1 MSDRIK
7 TLYGQLVRNGYDL
20 GGYEKFNAA
29 MHDSNRRR
37 SLYNQLVANR
47 ADLGGYEKF
56 SSVVE
61 TAPRTTPSA
70 PQKKRDVVADTINML
85 RTPSSQYT
93 RPQPSKAA
101 GTFEMPSKYDIYHN
115 MPDAIKRHQ
124 TPTPLKPEAV
134 MPSVPS
140 NAAESVWAAADK
152 AAGAEVR
159 KKVDE
164 GWSWRK
170 IMQALS
176 SGASVT
182 GGLGD
187 DNAQALETTS
197 VAHLKTHDLQKLS
210 DQAWAALGSKQQ
222 QSIINDSY
230 IYLKEQ
236 YPDADDK
243 ALVDA
248 ARKMARAKSDEQMY
262 NLAVEKNMP
271 KSVGEFFLRKA
282 AAASSFGSL
291 SKGYASMMAGTRGDM
306 EAEDTALQKYGAKH
320 KVADIA
326 GSVAGF
332 AVDPLTYASGAVGGA
347 ATKVTLWAGGKV
359 LSEAAARKMSQTL
372 GGKLLLGAVSGAAN
386 FGTFEAGGEAIN
398 QYKWGGTLD
407 VDPETGR
414 YVVGDFSLG
423 KVASQMR
430 HGLTMGGLMGAFG
443 TWLGNVSTKAAQ
455 ATTSTLGKLGVR
467 AGELGVGLVGEGTIF
482 ATPEFISTYGD
493 YNDVIKSVS
502 DKNSPNYIADDKER
516 SKYIAELKAQRG
528 ERMMDIWQDNLAMI
542 AGFKA
547 QHAIKSAG
555 RTISELAASRRGKV
569 GFVERMGRMLDGH
582 PSLALSKE
590 EQTELD
596 KHGYGDLTQMV
607 KEYKAY
613 AQKDGDLPYNKI
625 TQLLNDKNVSEA
637 ARAKMYYYVTGHSLP
652 MSAVIASNV
661 IDNGDKT
668 YTVQSLGDNGV
679 ITSRTYGSRKRADY
693 EKARIDRQAEL
704 NGVAMAEQMFDNMDK
719 AERLKAVCTRLAQDK
734 GVSPETLLWLTR
746 KDPKQM
752 TAAEKRW
759 IKEIEDAA
767 NEDAPQGE
775 NATVRHIKGVILDE
789 YGVDVDKALRKAAD
803 SRTDAEKTAI
813 SAYNDELAQA
823 VAERKNA
830 ISQGETTDAYRRG
843 YEADTQG
850 MRDAYVA
857 QMYEPS
863 EDNAETLRGVES
875 QITESAKYQAA
886 LERDELTQ
894 MTHKDGS
901 IHLATLKDKDK
912 DGNGKQV
919 YIVDGDIVMKE
930 DGSGIDADASSKSVI
945 IYDPATGEKKMVSP
959 TAVDGIESLGEV
971 KTAEQREAEINAH
984 MQDTIQRSKDW
995 LEGNV
1000 ANPVGMQIQ
1009 LGDGRIA
1016 TIEAMHEDGKSAIAT
1031 LPDGTQF
1038 LVPNDVL
1045 QRIVNNGQYA
1055 DYKARRDAEASKRE
1069 AEQSTESAPETA
1081 TEGGQPLPEEA
1092 SPKEEESREY
1102 AQGDVFDV
1110 VVDGQ
1115 KMHAEIVSPKDADG
1129 RFVVNVDDGESMRTL
1144 YVTPE
1149 ELAAMEYR
1157 EEPSPKAEE
1166 TRLATEESSDKAL
1179 ERGAQ
1184 PTEEHTPTALERIP
1198 RDEKGNAQFHDVDTE
1213 TAWDGLVEMSGNEET
1228 AHKVAEASLANAE
1241 RKLKAA
1247 KALKEKGE
1255 TPEELL
1261 RSIKENE
1268 AAVAEAQRVVDAWK
1282 AIVGEKTRRE
1292 EAAKAEAERI
1302 ATEKA
1307 EAERKAAEERERAE
1321 AEEEAR
1327 VEAERKTEEERIA
1340 KQKAEEKT
1348 EEAESDKEEAEKQM
1362 DDEEPKPV
1370 GSGVFGNIYNQ
1381 FKGKVKEAFDFL
1393 MKHKGGDLL
1402 GVFHR
1407 KDVGDIDLV
1416 WGDHGG
1422 GLAHIIRRHIIEQ
1435 NDFKNVD
1442 EIQKVIEDVIRNG
1455 LIVRENKDKINIE
1468 YNGYRVS
1475 IKKTI
1480 RDSKG
1485 SVVENKN
1492 WIVTAFDKSKPKHEK
1507 RNPSSSET
1515 LTTPSANQKADGVTL
1530 PSNEDSIDKGSEKA
1544 EKKQEKQSVFDK
1556 AKEIADKEEKKR
1568 KAEAEDD
1575 SALGQATRAVG
1586 KKKKVNLF
1594 KYTVSEKNSHP
1605 ALRGVHYANGYAYAS
1620 DGSILFKEKA
1630 DYPKEWEGTIRDK
1643 NGNLIDGI
1651 YPDTEKAIHRLV
1663 HILDKEVES
1672 LPSKEVL
1679 DFAIAASKKLKGEAI
1694 PVAIDGIFFNAVNLK
1709 KFLEAVASKG
1719 MDKVVY
1725 RHPMLYA
1732 TNGKDEIVMMPT
1744 VNTLEGVL
1752 DIADRMESAGLPK
1765 EQIDAWK
1772 AHIEAADK
1780 KMSFEDFQN
1789 AEKNAKRKGVRLT
1802 EAESPKRKA
1811 DERYQRGEGGVKPSK
1826 AEVAL
1831 RDAVIDRLRES
1842 GMDVIA
1848 DEAEGQR
1855 VLDEVNGRAKVQM
1868 GDAPETF
1875 AERQKQAVESHGVVM
1890 PGLNESYVEVVKDI
1904 PRHEYTGSIAE
1915 ATREAIDAAKRK
1927 YAGKELTY
1935 NNYGANF
1942 NYTISA
1948 NAIDIC
1954 LSPKHQNLSANKGI
1968 HLALAEHLDEVINKS
1983 VEVEEHPDYIK
1994 GKDGKRGEEVNPN
2007 AIMHRFYG
2015 VAVIDGTP
2023 CRVMT
2028 LMREDGRSEEA
2039 NGVHSYEVQK
2049 IEVLDNESP
2058 STSNGVGTQM
2068 KDLSAYPLAKLL
2080 KGVEKSYDKGKY
2092 LLDESKK
2099 RSVGLRE
2106 QRVDG
2111 ADGVRFFRTANGEAY
2126 GFTVGG
2132 RIYIDPRIATSETP
2146 VHEYAHL
2153 WAEALRNGNPKE
2165 WQNVVELMKG
2175 TNVWDE
2181 VKARYPELKS
2191 DDEIA
2196 DEVIATYSG
2205 RRGAERLREEQRKIA
2220 EGNGGV
2226 FEKAEAVNALER
2238 VKQALKKFWNGV
2250 ADFLHIHYKSAEE
2263 VADRVMKDLL
2273 EGVDPRKMGKTKDG
2287 GVRFSAKQKRALE
2300 TASLGNVPRSLTVVS
2315 SAAGANVLNNIENLA
2330 KEFEKSA
2337 TQPKTFIGDVAKALG
2352 ASRFGSGSEYA
2363 TFETKNGNIV
2373 TIRLANHN
2381 AHVSGFDHNDKDNG
2395 ISIVISPKPNEGI
2408 TNDGN
2413 AHITEF
2419 YYDSIKLRRAEGKPL
2434 AEIVRSIKQAL
2445 YSGEFKDTTGLAE
2458 RQEVNGEDVI
2468 RYQSSSENSDKT
2480 LAGVHN
2486 ITEEKLRKAL
2496 KLGGLANPSVAVID
2510 ISKNSHEGF
2519 GEISL
2524 ILPSEKVAKRTGKN
2538 AGTWQGDAWT
2548 PTYPQIER
2556 RMSNKGAEKASKDVL
2571 SVPSDMYSEVRIGLD
2586 RWLDSGEANSAMAY
2600 MFLHEKGV
2608 APEPKKIQP
2617 KFSDEAYNEL
2627 KSITAGNF
2635 NIYGISKADA
2645 QKVLAM
2651 YIDAYFDGD
2660 KDLYEDKTK
2669 AWLEKNRSIVDAG
2682 DKGGMR
2688 YAIAKENVKLYD
2700 EYGFNYR
2707 GVQTFVRDVEY
2718 DHRNT
2723 GVDMNATL
2731 NEVEDYIKTNSLTDE
2746 FNTWQEGKEKEYG
2759 IKEVIFDGFTPSG
2772 NRRYIP
2778 NTLENV
2784 SKIMKKQGRNG
2795 ATGAWAS
2802 FPNFAARLMPSYGT
2816 LEDIRSKK
2824 GLLTSDRE
2832 KIDDFREKW
2841 SKVFFELGMKC
2852 QPDATGTF
2860 DDYGF
2865 DRLSEAAMTSDPQA
2879 FLKQEY
2885 NVDFSDEDT
2894 KRLKKMVKA
2903 IKEEYPAMYFET
2915 KFERPVYLNEFAA
2928 VVVPNDLGTDVKKAL
2943 SDLGIAMYEYDASKE
2958 GDRSRA
2964 FDEAVK
2970 SSGKIRFQFIGEKG
2984 AAEADHAEE
2993 VFANENVE
3001 RSVREKGELT
3011 DAEVAEKERDIDHS
3025 VRSSKE
3031 MAEERLEIE
3040 RKAKSDGTWLKAPNG
3055 KRTNLNE
3062 RQWVDVRTKNF
3073 KEWFGDWENDPEN
3086 ASKIV
3091 DENGEPLMVF
3101 HYTPEDFTV
3110 FGEGKEIGA
3119 STFYNASDANYAATA
3134 AVGDWFTSKSDLPDY
3149 MGKPMRVFLNIKEPS
3164 DGRSLEVL
3172 ADEVGYEISSKDYE
3186 AFDEDRDNTA
3196 PIIEAGKNYQEKLR
3210 DRGYDGIFIADEE
3223 FGGTSYITFAPN
3235 QIKSAVENDGSYS
3248 PKENDIRRS
3257 VREKKE
3263 DEKTELTAEEREL
3276 RDNLVER
3283 MRKGGLDVVT
3293 DSEEM
3298 QRVIGTENER
3308 TRMTG
3313 AGSVREHRVY
3323 HGSGADFDVFD
3334 HSHMGEGE
3342 GAQAYGWGTYVTEV
3356 EGIGRTYAIQN
3367 TTKHNDA
3374 LRALQHDVDAISDQ
3388 LNRRRDDLKYD
3399 EEQLKRA
3406 NEWRAEAELD
3416 YELFKDEAE
3425 ELKEKYGE
3433 SSPEYRNHLFN
3444 DIYTDEMKRAQ
3455 SSVKSTEES
3464 IQYRKEKIAELE
3476 KALKDK
3482 QVEIDELPK
3491 EFPRHLYT
3499 VEIPDDNG
3507 SNYLDWDGHP
3517 TESLLKDV
3525 GSFLESNGFERVQ
3538 DNPVR
3543 YEKGESSVVLNPNA
3557 TGADLYAE
3565 LQKALGSDKKA
3576 SQALSELGCIGI
3588 KYPADNMRG
3597 GREDG
3602 AKDYVIFNE
3611 NDAKITDHT
3620 RFLRTADG
3628 EVYGLVKDGR
3638 IYLDPKVATAET
3650 AVHEYTHL
3658 WGDML
3663 RRKDSEQWS
3672 HTVKEL
3678 KNSVLW
3684 EEVKELYPELKT
3696 DDEIADEV
3704 LSTFSGRRG
3713 AERLREE
3720 ARRVAEGEGGV
3731 FTKAKAIETLER
3743 VKEAIA
3749 RFWEGVARMF
3759 GINRYRSVEELA
3771 DMAMKDLLDSK
3782 NPMKDES
3789 GMRKRGEVG
3798 DEGVKSL
3805 KGEEALTALD
3815 SIFGENEGSAIPP
3828 KISSFAKFKNLF
3840 KKPVRTFLGEL
3851 VQVKEEVWNKILR
3864 NNRQDITGTVLPTI
3878 ENADFA
3884 IRDTD
3889 GSTLYVKRFKGDGQ
3903 ERMYN
3908 VVVVNKHGE
3917 VEDYISSVHIKR
3929 DNNLRNKIKKGAEL
3943 FLPNAR
3949 TTDGTM
3955 SRNNSTPGAKVAN
3968 YSETAKPRYSRKPG
3982 ESIFDYASRVSE
3994 DVDRSVRERVSARD
4008 EYEKKVKSKGFQTKE
4023 ALQNSMLGLQ
4033 EFMLAIDHASGNKRY
4048 IEDIPD
4054 FENPI
4059 LGENRLSSV
4068 NKEEMHQVAKT
4079 QFKPLMSAVAKLSGK
4094 GKESGELYDYMFAKH
4109 GLERD
4114 AVMRQREAQKEFDKY
4129 QKANPKGTK
4138 TIGDFVASLEGK
4150 DYAGLTALTAED
4162 GRVKSIQSQID
4173 AIDEQMKA
4181 TDDQL
4186 LLRKL
4191 GGQKKR
4197 LKVDLLNA
4205 ARDAADDIRK
4215 AFESDPNHN
4224 LSDINELWSRVNE
4237 VNGNTLRKLYESGM
4251 LTKEAYN
4258 DISSMY
4264 TNYIPMRGFD
4274 QTTSADAYAYLTH
4287 GDSAFNAPI
4296 KTAKGRSSKADNPIA
4311 YMQAMAESAIMQGN
4325 RNVLVKQ
4332 KMLNFVRNHP
4342 SDLASVSDVWL
4353 QYDSVADEW
4362 KPVFPDNID
4371 ANDSASVVAQKM
4383 KAFEDKMEQR
4393 AENFPNL
4400 VIRSNE
4406 APDIPYKV
4414 VEKGQLNEHQ
4424 VLVKQNGKSY
4434 IITVNGS
4441 PRAAQAANGLT
4452 NPDTDLTGAIGKVF
4466 EGAEALNRQLSSLY
4480 TTLNPDFI
4488 GSNYVRDALY
4498 SNTMV
4503 YVKEGAKY
4511 GGSFNL
4517 NFAKYN
4523 PAEMANLYARYNK
4536 GSLDTS
4542 NETHKLFLEFMQNG
4556 GETGFVNLKQ
4566 IEKRKS
4572 EIAKA
4577 IKRDG
4582 EISAAQIWGGL
4593 NDAIDFANRAV
4604 ENSARFA
4611 AYVTSR
4617 KSGRS
4622 VGRSVYDAK
4631 EISVNFNR
4639 KGSGSKFMGAE
4650 GQTKAGNAAAFVSG
4664 AGRGLY
4670 IFWNAG
4676 LQGLTNF
4683 SRQIGRHPGRALTLA
4698 SLLFGFG
4705 ALMSYLGNRDDDD
4718 ENNYF
4723 NLPKYIRR
4731 SNVCYK
4737 IGDLFVTIPLP
4748 VEYRSFYGLGELAS
4762 STLAGKEDGTTKD
4775 IAKEA
4780 VSQVSQLFPIDFAEG
4795 GGGLHA
4801 LIPSAVKP
4809 IVEAETNTAWTGL
4822 PIYKDNDFNKNMPEY
4837 TKVYKTAN
4845 GYLVEIARALNDAT
4859 GGNKYKKGFIDINPA
4874 KMEYVLKGMLGGA
4887 FSFPDKLVKTTETI
4901 MGDREFDWRN
4911 TPFANRFV
4919 KNADERTEYKSL
4931 NEQYFKLKDEMDVV
4945 KQQLKGFEKEA
4956 DAGNEKYEKALL
4968 QLEDSKDYERLELF
4982 KDYEKELKGLNDELK
4997 ELRMSPDYDKAEE
5010 KELQKEIAELQ
5021 RQLIDEMREIKK

>member
-1 MSDRIK
+1 MCI
-7 TLYGQLVRNGYDL
+7 LQCLGYC
-20 GGYEKFNAA
+20 
-29 MHDSNRRR
+29 
-37 SLYNQLVANR
+37 
-47 ADLGGYEKF
+47 
-56 SSVVE
+56 
-61 TAPRTTPSA
+61 
-70 PQKKRDVVADTINML
+70 
-85 RTPSSQYT
+85 
-93 RPQPSKAA
+93 
-101 GTFEMPSKYDIYHN
+101 
-115 MPDAIKRHQ
+115 
-124 TPTPLKPEAV
+124 
-134 MPSVPS
+134 
-140 NAAESVWAAADK
+140 
-152 AAGAEVR
+152 
-159 KKVDE
+159 
-164 GWSWRK
+164 
-170 IMQALS
+170 
-176 SGASVT
+176 
-182 GGLGD
+182 
-187 DNAQALETTS
+187 
-197 VAHLKTHDLQKLS
+197 
-210 DQAWAALGSKQQ
+210 
-222 QSIINDSY
+222 
-230 IYLKEQ
+230 
-236 YPDADDK
+236 
-243 ALVDA
+243 
-248 ARKMARAKSDEQMY
+248 
-262 NLAVEKNMP
+262 P
-271 KSVGEFFLRKA
+271 KS
-282 AAASSFGSL
+282 
-291 SKGYASMMAGTRGDM
+291 
-306 EAEDTALQKYGAKH
+306 
-320 KVADIA
+320 
-326 GSVAGF
+326 
-332 AVDPLTYASGAVGGA
+332 
-347 ATKVTLWAGGKV
+347 
-359 LSEAAARKMSQTL
+359 
-372 GGKLLLGAVSGAAN
+372 
-386 FGTFEAGGEAIN
+386 
-398 QYKWGGTLD
+398 
-407 VDPETGR
+407 
-414 YVVGDFSLG
+414 YVRV
-423 KVASQMR
+423 
-430 HGLTMGGLMGAFG
+430 
-443 TWLGNVSTKAAQ
+443 
-455 ATTSTLGKLGVR
+455 
-467 AGELGVGLVGEGTIF
+467 
-482 ATPEFISTYGD
+482 
-493 YNDVIKSVS
+493 
-502 DKNSPNYIADDKER
+502 
-516 SKYIAELKAQRG
+516 
-528 ERMMDIWQDNLAMI
+528 
-542 AGFKA
+542 
-547 QHAIKSAG
+547 
-555 RTISELAASRRGKV
+555 
-569 GFVERMGRMLDGH
+569 
-582 PSLALSKE
+582 
-590 EQTELD
+590 
-596 KHGYGDLTQMV
+596 LTQS
-607 KEYKAY
+607 
-613 AQKDGDLPYNKI
+613 DTLTI
-625 TQLLNDKNVSEA
+625 
-637 ARAKMYYYVTGHSLP
+637 AR
-652 MSAVIASNV
+652 
-661 IDNGDKT
+661 
-668 YTVQSLGDNGV
+668 
-679 ITSRTYGSRKRADY
+679 
-693 EKARIDRQAEL
+693 E
-704 NGVAMAEQMFDNMDK
+704 
-719 AERLKAVCTRLAQDK
+719 
-734 GVSPETLLWLTR
+734 
-746 KDPKQM
+746 
-752 TAAEKRW
+752 
-759 IKEIEDAA
+759 
-767 NEDAPQGE
+767 
-775 NATVRHIKGVILDE
+775 
-789 YGVDVDKALRKAAD
+789 
-803 SRTDAEKTAI
+803 
-813 SAYNDELAQA
+813 
-823 VAERKNA
+823 
-830 ISQGETTDAYRRG
+830 
-843 YEADTQG
+843 
-850 MRDAYVA
+850 
-857 QMYEPS
+857 
-863 EDNAETLRGVES
+863 
-875 QITESAKYQAA
+875 
-886 LERDELTQ
+886 
-894 MTHKDGS
+894 
-901 IHLATLKDKDK
+901 
-912 DGNGKQV
+912 
-919 YIVDGDIVMKE
+919 
-930 DGSGIDADASSKSVI
+930 
-945 IYDPATGEKKMVSP
+945 
-959 TAVDGIESLGEV
+959 
-971 KTAEQREAEINAH
+971 
-984 MQDTIQRSKDW
+984 
-995 LEGNV
+995 
-1000 ANPVGMQIQ
+1000 
-1009 LGDGRIA
+1009 
-1016 TIEAMHEDGKSAIAT
+1016 
-1031 LPDGTQF
+1031 
-1038 LVPNDVL
+1038 
-1045 QRIVNNGQYA
+1045 
-1055 DYKARRDAEASKRE
+1055 
-1069 AEQSTESAPETA
+1069 
-1081 TEGGQPLPEEA
+1081 
-1092 SPKEEESREY
+1092 
-1102 AQGDVFDV
+1102 
-1110 VVDGQ
+1110 
-1115 KMHAEIVSPKDADG
+1115 
-1129 RFVVNVDDGESMRTL
+1129 
-1144 YVTPE
+1144 
-1149 ELAAMEYR
+1149 
-1157 EEPSPKAEE
+1157 
-1166 TRLATEESSDKAL
+1166 
-1179 ERGAQ
+1179 
-1184 PTEEHTPTALERIP
+1184 
-1198 RDEKGNAQFHDVDTE
+1198 
-1213 TAWDGLVEMSGNEET
+1213 
-1228 AHKVAEASLANAE
+1228 
-1241 RKLKAA
+1241 KAA

-1292 EAAKAEAERI
+1292 EATKAEAERI

-1327 VEAERKTEEERIA
+1327 VEAERKAEEERIA

-1416 WGDHGG
+1416 WGDENG
-1422 GLAHIIRRHIIEQ
+1422 GLAHILNKHVGEGKS
-1435 NDFKNVD
+1435 FANVD
-1442 EIQKVIEDVIRNG
+1442 EAMSHIQNIIETGKNDFEDGDKIVFRKGSELVTVRKNFREGGKKIADKNWVLTAYDKEAADNGNRVTTKVIEG
-1455 LIVRENKDKINIE
+1455 KA
-1468 YNGYRVS
+1468 
-1475 IKKTI
+1475 TPH
-1480 RDSKG
+1480 
-1485 SVVENKN
+1485 
-1492 WIVTAFDKSKPKHEK
+1492 TA
-1507 RNPSSSET
+1507 
-1515 LTTPSANQKADGVTL
+1515 
-1530 PSNEDSIDKGSEKA
+1530 SIDKGSEKP

-1594 KYTVSEKNSHP
+1594 KYTASEKNSYP
-1605 ALRGVHYANGYAYAS
+1605 TLRGVHYANGYAYAS

-1744 VNTLEGVL
+1744 VNTLEGTL
-1752 DIADRMESAGLPK
+1752 DIADKMERAGLPK

-2175 TNVWDE
+2175 TKVWDE

-2928 VVVPNDLGTDVKKAL
+2928 VVVPNDLGADVKKAL

-3001 RSVREKGELT
+3001 RSVRE
-3011 DAEVAEKERDIDHS
+3011 S
-3025 VRSSKE
+3025 RS
-3031 MAEERLEIE
+3031 
-3040 RKAKSDGTWLKAPNG
+3040 
-3055 KRTNLNE
+3055 
-3062 RQWVDVRTKNF
+3062 
-3073 KEWFGDWENDPEN
+3073 
-3086 ASKIV
+3086 
-3091 DENGEPLMVF
+3091 
-3101 HYTPEDFTV
+3101 
-3110 FGEGKEIGA
+3110 
-3119 STFYNASDANYAATA
+3119 
-3134 AVGDWFTSKSDLPDY
+3134 
-3149 MGKPMRVFLNIKEPS
+3149 
-3164 DGRSLEVL
+3164 
-3172 ADEVGYEISSKDYE
+3172 
-3186 AFDEDRDNTA
+3186 
-3196 PIIEAGKNYQEKLR
+3196 
-3210 DRGYDGIFIADEE
+3210 
-3223 FGGTSYITFAPN
+3223 
-3235 QIKSAVENDGSYS
+3235 
-3248 PKENDIRRS
+3248 
-3257 VREKKE
+3257 
-3263 DEKTELTAEEREL
+3263 EKTELTAEEREL

-3298 QRVIGTENER
+3298 QRVIDTENER
-3308 TRMTG
+3308 TRMMG

-3323 HGSGADFDVFD
+3323 HGSGADFDAFD

-3367 TTKHNDA
+3367 TTTHNDA

-3388 LNRRRDDLKYD
+3388 LNRHRDDLKYD

-3416 YELFKDEAE
+3416 YELFRDEAE

-3433 SSPEYRNHLFN
+3433 SSPKYRNHLFN

-3455 SSVKSTEES
+3455 RSVKSTEES

-3482 QVEIDELPK
+3482 QAEIDELPK
-3491 EFPRHLYT
+3491 EFPHHLYT

-3507 SNYLDWDGHP
+3507 SNYLDWNGHP
-3517 TESLLKDV
+3517 AESLLKGV

-3538 DNPVR
+3538 DSPVR
-3543 YEKGESSVVLNPNA
+3543 YEKGESTVVLNPNA

-3565 LQKALGSDKKA
+3565 LREALGSDKKA
-3576 SQALSELGCIGI
+3576 SQALAELGYTGI

-3597 GREDG
+3597 GRKDG
-3602 AKDYVIFNE
+3602 AKNYVIFNE

-3620 RFLRTADG
+3620 RFLRTAGG

-3638 IYLDPKVATAET
+3638 IYLDPKVATSET

-3678 KNSVLW
+3678 KNSALW

-3720 ARRVAEGEGGV
+3720 ARRVADGEGGV

-3771 DMAMKDLLDSK
+3771 DMAMRDLLDSK

-3805 KGEEALTALD
+3805 KGEEAMVALD
-3815 SIFGENEGSAIPP
+3815 NIFEDKKTENMPQ
-3828 KISSFAKFKNLF
+3828 KVSSLVKFMELF
-3840 KKPVRTFLGEL
+3840 RKPVRTFLGE
-3851 VQVKEEVWNKILR
+3851 VVNVKEEVYNKIIR
-3864 NNRQDITGTVLPTI
+3864 EKRTSISGAVLPTL

-3889 GSTLYVKRFKGDGQ
+3889 GSTLYIKRFKSENNDNV
-3903 ERMYN
+3903 YN
-3908 VVVVNKHGE
+3908 IAVVNKYGE
-3917 VEDYISSVHIKR
+3917 VEDYVSSVHIKS
-3929 DNNLRNKIKKGAEL
+3929 DNNLRNKITKGAEL
-3943 FLPNAR
+3943 LLPQER
-3949 TTDGTM
+3949 ITDGILP
-3955 SRNNSTPGAKVAN
+3955 RNNPTPTAN
-3968 YSETAKPRYSRKPG
+3968 VTNISEPSKPRFSRKPG

-4008 EYEKKVKSKGFQTKE
+4008 KYEKKVKSKGFQTKE

-4033 EFMLAIDHASGNKRY
+4033 EFMYAIDHASGNKRY

-4079 QFKPLMSAVAKLSGK
+4079 QFKPLMSAVAKLSGN

-4215 AFESDPNHN
+4215 AFESDPSHDR
-4224 LSDINELWSRVNE
+4224 SDINELWTRINE
-4237 VNGNTLRKLYESGM
+4237 VNGSTLRKLYESGL

-4362 KPVFPDNID
+4362 KPFYAFGRESKGVKRQERGDIF
-4371 ANDSASVVAQKM
+4371 VEYQRCKM
-4383 KAFEDKMEQR
+4383 HGTYSFWGNQ
-4393 AENFPNL
+4393 PNSSDL
-4400 VIRSNE
+4400 I
-4406 APDIPYKV
+4406 
-4414 VEKGQLNEHQ
+4414 
-4424 VLVKQNGKSY
+4424 
-4434 IITVNGS
+4434 
-4441 PRAAQAANGLT
+4441 PRAII
-4452 NPDTDLTGAIGKVF
+4452 IGK
-4466 EGAEALNRQLSSLY
+4466 A
-4480 TTLNPDFI
+4480 
-4488 GSNYVRDALY
+4488 
-4498 SNTMV
+4498 
-4503 YVKEGAKY
+4503 
-4511 GGSFNL
+4511 
-4517 NFAKYN
+4517 
-4523 PAEMANLYARYNK
+4523 
-4536 GSLDTS
+4536 
-4542 NETHKLFLEFMQNG
+4542 
-4556 GETGFVNLKQ
+4556 
-4566 IEKRKS
+4566 
-4572 EIAKA
+4572 
-4577 IKRDG
+4577 
-4582 EISAAQIWGGL
+4582 
-4593 NDAIDFANRAV
+4593 
-4604 ENSARFA
+4604 
-4611 AYVTSR
+4611 
-4617 KSGRS
+4617 
-4622 VGRSVYDAK
+4622 
-4631 EISVNFNR
+4631 
-4639 KGSGSKFMGAE
+4639 
-4650 GQTKAGNAAAFVSG
+4650 
-4664 AGRGLY
+4664 
-4670 IFWNAG
+4670 
-4676 LQGLTNF
+4676 
-4683 SRQIGRHPGRALTLA
+4683 
-4698 SLLFGFG
+4698 
-4705 ALMSYLGNRDDDD
+4705 
-4718 ENNYF
+4718 
-4723 NLPKYIRR
+4723 
-4731 SNVCYK
+4731 
-4737 IGDLFVTIPLP
+4737 TI
-4748 VEYRSFYGLGELAS
+4748 
-4762 STLAGKEDGTTKD
+4762 
-4775 IAKEA
+4775 
-4780 VSQVSQLFPIDFAEG
+4780 
-4795 GGGLHA
+4795 
-4801 LIPSAVKP
+4801 
-4809 IVEAETNTAWTGL
+4809 
-4822 PIYKDNDFNKNMPEY
+4822 
-4837 TKVYKTAN
+4837 
-4845 GYLVEIARALNDAT
+4845 
-4859 GGNKYKKGFIDINPA
+4859 
-4874 KMEYVLKGMLGGA
+4874 
-4887 FSFPDKLVKTTETI
+4887 
-4901 MGDREFDWRN
+4901 
-4911 TPFANRFV
+4911 
-4919 KNADERTEYKSL
+4919 
-4931 NEQYFKLKDEMDVV
+4931 
-4945 KQQLKGFEKEA
+4945 
-4956 DAGNEKYEKALL
+4956 
-4968 QLEDSKDYERLELF
+4968 
-4982 KDYEKELKGLNDELK
+4982 
-4997 ELRMSPDYDKAEE
+4997 
-5010 KELQKEIAELQ
+5010 
-5021 RQLIDEMREIKK
+5021 

>member
-1 MSDRIK
+1 MVDLNKIYNALREKGVVTKSYEEFANAMADGNKRKNVYNALAQQGLITKSYKQFSD
-7 TLYGQLVRNGYDL
+7 
-20 GGYEKFNAA
+20 A
-29 MHDSNRRR
+29 
-37 SLYNQLVANR
+37 VAPSPTPHTTR
-47 ADLGGYEKF
+47 
-56 SSVVE
+56 
-61 TAPRTTPSA
+61 TQTTTP
-70 PQKKRDVVADTINML
+70 KKRDVVADTINML

-93 RPQPSKAA
+93 RPQQTQQTAPKKKWSN
-101 GTFEMPSKYDIYHN
+101 EVDVYSS
-115 MPDAIKRHQ
+115 MPDVVKQYAP
-124 TPTPLKPEAV
+124 TPTPLKTDS
-134 MPSVPS
+134 SVS
-140 NAAESVWAAADK
+140 MRSAATSTWNAADRAAREEYDRLHPKKEESFWERAARLMTDAEMGMGNENMEK
-152 AAGAEVR
+152 AT
-159 KKVDE
+159 DM
-164 GWSWRK
+164 
-170 IMQALS
+170 I
-176 SGASVT
+176 AS
-182 GGLGD
+182 
-187 DNAQALETTS
+187 
-197 VAHLKTHDLQKLS
+197 HYKTHDLQKLS
-210 DQAWAALGSKQQ
+210 DQAWNALGATQQ
-222 QSIINDSY
+222 KNITDEAY
-230 IYLKEQ
+230 DELKRQ
-236 YPDADDK
+236 YPQATEK
-243 ALVDA
+243 ELREA
-248 ARKMARAKSDEQMY
+248 AAKVARAKSDETMY
-262 NLAVEKNMP
+262 NLAVQKNMP
-271 KSVGEFFLRKA
+271 DNAISFFARKMAEGNSV
-282 AAASSFGSL
+282 ASLFTGL
-291 SKGYASMMAGTRGDM
+291 ARQKAGTVGDLVAET
-306 EAEDTALQKYGAKH
+306 EANERYGKKH
-320 KVADIA
+320 KVAGIA
-326 GSVAGF
+326 GSVVGMAS
-332 AVDPLTYASGAVGGA
+332 DPLTYAAGGVGGA
-347 ATKVTLWAGGKV
+347 ATKGALWAGGKV

-386 FGTFEAGGEAIN
+386 FGTFETGGEAIN

-430 HGLTMGGLMGAFG
+430 HGLTMGGLTGAFG

-679 ITSRTYGSRKRADY
+679 ITSRTYGSLKRADY

-775 NATVRHIKGVILDE
+775 NATVRHIKGIILDE

-813 SAYNDELAQA
+813 SAYNNELAQA

-875 QITESAKYQAA
+875 QITEGAKYQAA

-901 IHLATLKDKDK
+901 IHLATLKEKDK

-971 KTAEQREAEINAH
+971 KTAEQREAEINAR
-984 MQDTIQRSKDW
+984 MQDTIQRGKDW

-1055 DYKARRDAEASKRE
+1055 DYKARRDAEASNRE
-1069 AEQSTESAPETA
+1069 AEQGTESAPETV

-1092 SPKEEESREY
+1092 STKEEESREY

-1157 EEPSPKAEE
+1157 EEPSTKAEE
-1166 TRLATEESSDKAL
+1166 TRIATEGSSEKAL
-1179 ERGAQ
+1179 ERGEQ

-1241 RKLKAA
+1241 KRLKAA

-1282 AIVGEKTRRE
+1282 AIVGEKARRE
-1292 EAAKAEAERI
+1292 EAA
-1302 ATEKA
+1302 KA

-1321 AEEEAR
+1321 AEEKRIAEEKA
-1327 VEAERKTEEERIA
+1327 EAERKAQEERERAEEERDRIEA
-1340 KQKAEEKT
+1340 ELDAQKADEEARLEAERKAEE
-1348 EEAESDKEEAEKQM
+1348 EAVEKDAELKEDKK
-1362 DDEEPKPV
+1362 KPQLKDV
-1370 GSGVFGNIYNQ
+1370 VKAIYE
-1381 FKGKVKEAFDFL
+1381 KGKSAASRLYKMAFFDVAKTPDFMKKLGLTGDRFTIKYGVLSRHAGKDDSHSLTEKLWEELPDALQKPFAITRFGGKDKGYRLYTTMKNENGETIVVGVDVKNVGRDMEVNAISTIF
-1393 MKHKGGDLL
+1393 GRRGDAKKTQKEDVLYTAENITPEQRSLL
-1402 GVFHR
+1402 GQPNS
-1407 KDVGDIDLV
+1407 DQYTG
-1416 WGDHGG
+1416 
-1422 GLAHIIRRHIIEQ
+1422 
-1435 NDFKNVD
+1435 
-1442 EIQKVIEDVIRNG
+1442 
-1455 LIVRENKDKINIE
+1455 VRERN
-1468 YNGYRVS
+1468 VS
-1475 IKKTI
+1475 T
-1480 RDSKG
+1480 
-1485 SVVENKN
+1485 
-1492 WIVTAFDKSKPKHEK
+1492 
-1507 RNPSSSET
+1507 
-1515 LTTPSANQKADGVTL
+1515 
-1530 PSNEDSIDKGSEKA
+1530 DKGSEKP

-1568 KAEAEDD
+1568 KAEAEDN
-1575 SALGQATRAVG
+1575 SVLGQATRAVG

-1594 KYTVSEKNSHP
+1594 KYTASKIISYP

-1620 DGSILFKEKA
+1620 DGYILFKEKA
-1630 DYPKEWEGTIRDK
+1630 DYPKEWEGTTRDK
-1643 NGNLIDGI
+1643 DGNLIDGK

-1663 HILDKEVES
+1663 HIPDKEVES

-1679 DFAIAASKKLKGEAI
+1679 DFAIAASKKLKGVAI
-1694 PVAIDGIFFNAVNLK
+1694 PVAVDGIFFNAVNLK
-1709 KFLEAVASKG
+1709 RFLEAVASKG

-1744 VNTLEGVL
+1744 VNTLEGAL

-1780 KMSFEDFQN
+1780 KKSFDDFKK
-1789 AEKNAKRKGVRLT
+1789 AVENAKKEGVRPT
-1802 EAESPKRKA
+1802 EAEKPKEQPLTEVERKDAEEVAGALGYRVEWVDTMEENGTIDADKKVIRIAKDAENPLVQVLGHEVAHGVRRMIGGKFRALQKAAKEVVGEKEWNERIGKKRGLNAYAEGKLAEEVTCDIVGEALNDKDALKRLAESLRGERGILARLRDAVVRMVEYFKNRGDKEGVRRMKAADKLLAEFEGALKEDVASGQANTEGVDRSVRESGDEPENKRRKDFAERFGVDESYVSDYANGMAQKNTGKAARARRSMERQIYLADAGKTSKLSDIAKSLKSFKAALKEAFGDLDALIDEYRNLFEEERNMMEAARKKAEEEAAARKRHLDELSLLTDGQIDSRYAEALEKGDETEAREMLDEVARRKGYGDENNEYRMQHRAPSNPGYESDEARRNDIENGPDVNLEDIALGYNRQPDDYFTNPRGYGNDTPHGRESTDAVANALSSIRQGGRDVTVKVYRAVPTTMKEGKLRNGDWVSLSRRYAEMHGNHALNGKYRIMEDEVPAKDIWWDGNDVNEFGYDNGEDYKYKNVKNNRKSDDLVTRDDKGNVIPPSKRFNQRKA
-1811 DERYQRGEGGVKPSK
+1811 DERYSR
-1826 AEVAL
+1826 
-1831 RDAVIDRLRES
+1831 RES
-1842 GMDVIA
+1842 
-1848 DEAEGQR
+1848 
-1855 VLDEVNGRAKVQM
+1855 K
-1868 GDAPETF
+1868 
-1875 AERQKQAVESHGVVM
+1875 
-1890 PGLNESYVEVVKDI
+1890 
-1904 PRHEYTGSIAE
+1904 
-1915 ATREAIDAAKRK
+1915 
-1927 YAGKELTY
+1927 
-1935 NNYGANF
+1935 
-1942 NYTISA
+1942 
-1948 NAIDIC
+1948 
-1954 LSPKHQNLSANKGI
+1954 
-1968 HLALAEHLDEVINKS
+1968 
-1983 VEVEEHPDYIK
+1983 
-1994 GKDGKRGEEVNPN
+1994 
-2007 AIMHRFYG
+2007 
-2015 VAVIDGTP
+2015 
-2023 CRVMT
+2023 
-2028 LMREDGRSEEA
+2028 
-2039 NGVHSYEVQK
+2039 
-2049 IEVLDNESP
+2049 
-2058 STSNGVGTQM
+2058 
-2068 KDLSAYPLAKLL
+2068 
-2080 KGVEKSYDKGKY
+2080 
-2092 LLDESKK
+2092 
-2099 RSVGLRE
+2099 
-2106 QRVDG
+2106 
-2111 ADGVRFFRTANGEAY
+2111 
-2126 GFTVGG
+2126 
-2132 RIYIDPRIATSETP
+2132 
-2146 VHEYAHL
+2146 
-2153 WAEALRNGNPKE
+2153 
-2165 WQNVVELMKG
+2165 
-2175 TNVWDE
+2175 
-2181 VKARYPELKS
+2181 
-2191 DDEIA
+2191 
-2196 DEVIATYSG
+2196 
-2205 RRGAERLREEQRKIA
+2205 
-2220 EGNGGV
+2220 
-2226 FEKAEAVNALER
+2226 
-2238 VKQALKKFWNGV
+2238 
-2250 ADFLHIHYKSAEE
+2250 
-2263 VADRVMKDLL
+2263 
-2273 EGVDPRKMGKTKDG
+2273 
-2287 GVRFSAKQKRALE
+2287 
-2300 TASLGNVPRSLTVVS
+2300 
-2315 SAAGANVLNNIENLA
+2315 
-2330 KEFEKSA
+2330 
-2337 TQPKTFIGDVAKALG
+2337 
-2352 ASRFGSGSEYA
+2352 
-2363 TFETKNGNIV
+2363 
-2373 TIRLANHN
+2373 
-2381 AHVSGFDHNDKDNG
+2381 
-2395 ISIVISPKPNEGI
+2395 
-2408 TNDGN
+2408 
-2413 AHITEF
+2413 
-2419 YYDSIKLRRAEGKPL
+2419 
-2434 AEIVRSIKQAL
+2434 
-2445 YSGEFKDTTGLAE
+2445 
-2458 RQEVNGEDVI
+2458 
-2468 RYQSSSENSDKT
+2468 
-2480 LAGVHN
+2480 
-2486 ITEEKLRKAL
+2486 
-2496 KLGGLANPSVAVID
+2496 
-2510 ISKNSHEGF
+2510 
-2519 GEISL
+2519 
-2524 ILPSEKVAKRTGKN
+2524 
-2538 AGTWQGDAWT
+2538 
-2548 PTYPQIER
+2548 
-2556 RMSNKGAEKASKDVL
+2556 
-2571 SVPSDMYSEVRIGLD
+2571 
-2586 RWLDSGEANSAMAY
+2586 
-2600 MFLHEKGV
+2600 
-2608 APEPKKIQP
+2608 
-2617 KFSDEAYNEL
+2617 
-2627 KSITAGNF
+2627 
-2635 NIYGISKADA
+2635 
-2645 QKVLAM
+2645 
-2651 YIDAYFDGD
+2651 
-2660 KDLYEDKTK
+2660 
-2669 AWLEKNRSIVDAG
+2669 
-2682 DKGGMR
+2682 
-2688 YAIAKENVKLYD
+2688 
-2700 EYGFNYR
+2700 
-2707 GVQTFVRDVEY
+2707 
-2718 DHRNT
+2718 
-2723 GVDMNATL
+2723 
-2731 NEVEDYIKTNSLTDE
+2731 
-2746 FNTWQEGKEKEYG
+2746 
-2759 IKEVIFDGFTPSG
+2759 
-2772 NRRYIP
+2772 
-2778 NTLENV
+2778 
-2784 SKIMKKQGRNG
+2784 
-2795 ATGAWAS
+2795 
-2802 FPNFAARLMPSYGT
+2802 
-2816 LEDIRSKK
+2816 
-2824 GLLTSDRE
+2824 
-2832 KIDDFREKW
+2832 
-2841 SKVFFELGMKC
+2841 
-2852 QPDATGTF
+2852 
-2860 DDYGF
+2860 
-2865 DRLSEAAMTSDPQA
+2865 
-2879 FLKQEY
+2879 
-2885 NVDFSDEDT
+2885 
-2894 KRLKKMVKA
+2894 
-2903 IKEEYPAMYFET
+2903 
-2915 KFERPVYLNEFAA
+2915 
-2928 VVVPNDLGTDVKKAL
+2928 
-2943 SDLGIAMYEYDASKE
+2943 
-2958 GDRSRA
+2958 
-2964 FDEAVK
+2964 
-2970 SSGKIRFQFIGEKG
+2970 
-2984 AAEADHAEE
+2984 
-2993 VFANENVE
+2993 
-3001 RSVREKGELT
+3001 
-3011 DAEVAEKERDIDHS
+3011 
-3025 VRSSKE
+3025 
-3031 MAEERLEIE
+3031 
-3040 RKAKSDGTWLKAPNG
+3040 
-3055 KRTNLNE
+3055 
-3062 RQWVDVRTKNF
+3062 
-3073 KEWFGDWENDPEN
+3073 
-3086 ASKIV
+3086 
-3091 DENGEPLMVF
+3091 
-3101 HYTPEDFTV
+3101 
-3110 FGEGKEIGA
+3110 
-3119 STFYNASDANYAATA
+3119 
-3134 AVGDWFTSKSDLPDY
+3134 
-3149 MGKPMRVFLNIKEPS
+3149 
-3164 DGRSLEVL
+3164 
-3172 ADEVGYEISSKDYE
+3172 
-3186 AFDEDRDNTA
+3186 
-3196 PIIEAGKNYQEKLR
+3196 
-3210 DRGYDGIFIADEE
+3210 
-3223 FGGTSYITFAPN
+3223 
-3235 QIKSAVENDGSYS
+3235 
-3248 PKENDIRRS
+3248 
-3257 VREKKE
+3257 
-3263 DEKTELTAEEREL
+3263 ELTAEEREL

-3298 QRVIGTENER
+3298 QRVIDTENER
-3308 TRMTG
+3308 TRNMFVGEKGATEADKAEEVSTRLDNLSVARRMEEAGKDAKAIKMATGWERGTDGKWRYETSDIKLKPFEEWMNKKNLKLGDIIDSDSGLFEMYPELKDFKVTRGKGKSTNAAIYTGLGKIEINFSKFKPYMSIPSNREKIDGILHRVINHEIQHAIQDSEGFAQGVSPNAFRPDAPIGKLREMEEADGRMVERYNAMSYTEKALGEGVRLKERILENRKEYNALASKYRFGMDGYTRAAGEVEARNTEKRIGMTEEERRASLASETEDVAREDQILLG
-3313 AGSVREHRVY
+3313 VDNADGEVNAGSVREHRVY
-3323 HGSGADFDVFD
+3323 HGSGADFDAFD

-3388 LNRRRDDLKYD
+3388 LNRQRDDLKYD

-3433 SSPEYRNHLFN
+3433 SSPKYRNHLFN

-3482 QVEIDELPK
+3482 QAEIDELPK

-3507 SNYLDWDGHP
+3507 SNYLDWNS
-3517 TESLLKDV
+3517 SLSKEQKD
-3525 GSFLESNGFERVQ
+3525 
-3538 DNPVR
+3538 
-3543 YEKGESSVVLNPNA
+3543 
-3557 TGADLYAE
+3557 TIT
-3565 LQKALGSDKKA
+3565 KALKRLKVDLTYYESRGFSLDDTFADIYYFLTIALRHTRKWEDVNAIRA
-3576 SQALSELGCIGI
+3576 SSKFLYSLGFTGI

-3602 AKDYVIFNE
+3602 AKNYVIFNE

-3638 IYLDPKVATAET
+3638 IYLDPKVATSET

-3720 ARRVAEGEGGV
+3720 ARRVADGEGGV

-3759 GINRYRSVEELA
+3759 GINRYRSAEELA
-3771 DMAMKDLLDSK
+3771 DMAMRDLLDSK

-4033 EFMLAIDHASGNKRY
+4033 EFMSAIDHASGNKRY

-4186 LLRKL
+4186 LLSKL

-4342 SDLASVSDVWL
+4342 SDLASVGDVWL

-4362 KPVFPDNID
+4362 KPVFPDNIG
-4371 ANDSASVVAQKM
+4371 ANDSASVVAKKM
-4383 KAFEDKMEQR
+4383 EAFEDKMKQM
-4393 AENFPNL
+4393 AEKHPDL
-4400 VIRSNE
+4400 VQRSNE

-4452 NPDTDLTGAIGKVF
+4452 NPDTDFTGAVGKVL

-4480 TTLNPDFI
+4480 TTFKPDFI

-4542 NETHKLFLEFMQNG
+4542 NETHRLFLEFMQNG

-4582 EISAAQIWGGL
+4582 RISAARFWGGL
-4593 NDAIDFANRAV
+4593 NNAVDFANRAV

-4683 SRQIGRHPGRALTLA
+4683 SRQIGRHPGKALTLA
-4698 SLLFGFG
+4698 ALLFGFG
-4705 ALMSYLGNRDDDD
+4705 ALMSYLGSNDDDD

-4762 STLAGKEDGTTKD
+4762 SALAGKEGGTTKD

-4822 PIYKDNDFNKNMPEY
+4822 PIYKDNDFNKNMPEN
-4837 TKVYKTAN
+4837 TKVYKTTN
-4845 GYLVEIARALNDAT
+4845 GHLVEISRALNDAT

-4887 FSFPDKLVKTTETI
+4887 FSFPDELVKITEMI
-4901 MGDREFDWRN
+4901 MGDREFDWRYI
-4911 TPFANRFV
+4911 PIANRFV
-4919 KNADERTEYKSL
+4919 RSADERTEYKSL

>member
-1 MSDRIK
+1 MCILQCLGYCSK
-7 TLYGQLVRNGYDL
+7 SYVR
-20 GGYEKFNAA
+20 
-29 MHDSNRRR
+29 
-37 SLYNQLVANR
+37 V
-47 ADLGGYEKF
+47 
-56 SSVVE
+56 
-61 TAPRTTPSA
+61 
-70 PQKKRDVVADTINML
+70 
-85 RTPSSQYT
+85 
-93 RPQPSKAA
+93 
-101 GTFEMPSKYDIYHN
+101 
-115 MPDAIKRHQ
+115 
-124 TPTPLKPEAV
+124 
-134 MPSVPS
+134 
-140 NAAESVWAAADK
+140 
-152 AAGAEVR
+152 
-159 KKVDE
+159 
-164 GWSWRK
+164 
-170 IMQALS
+170 
-176 SGASVT
+176 
-182 GGLGD
+182 
-187 DNAQALETTS
+187 
-197 VAHLKTHDLQKLS
+197 
-210 DQAWAALGSKQQ
+210 
-222 QSIINDSY
+222 
-230 IYLKEQ
+230 
-236 YPDADDK
+236 
-243 ALVDA
+243 
-248 ARKMARAKSDEQMY
+248 
-262 NLAVEKNMP
+262 
-271 KSVGEFFLRKA
+271 
-282 AAASSFGSL
+282 
-291 SKGYASMMAGTRGDM
+291 
-306 EAEDTALQKYGAKH
+306 
-320 KVADIA
+320 
-326 GSVAGF
+326 
-332 AVDPLTYASGAVGGA
+332 
-347 ATKVTLWAGGKV
+347 
-359 LSEAAARKMSQTL
+359 
-372 GGKLLLGAVSGAAN
+372 
-386 FGTFEAGGEAIN
+386 
-398 QYKWGGTLD
+398 
-407 VDPETGR
+407 
-414 YVVGDFSLG
+414 
-423 KVASQMR
+423 
-430 HGLTMGGLMGAFG
+430 
-443 TWLGNVSTKAAQ
+443 
-455 ATTSTLGKLGVR
+455 
-467 AGELGVGLVGEGTIF
+467 
-482 ATPEFISTYGD
+482 
-493 YNDVIKSVS
+493 
-502 DKNSPNYIADDKER
+502 
-516 SKYIAELKAQRG
+516 
-528 ERMMDIWQDNLAMI
+528 
-542 AGFKA
+542 
-547 QHAIKSAG
+547 
-555 RTISELAASRRGKV
+555 
-569 GFVERMGRMLDGH
+569 
-582 PSLALSKE
+582 
-590 EQTELD
+590 
-596 KHGYGDLTQMV
+596 LTQSNT
-607 KEYKAY
+607 
-613 AQKDGDLPYNKI
+613 LTI
-625 TQLLNDKNVSEA
+625 
-637 ARAKMYYYVTGHSLP
+637 ARG
-652 MSAVIASNV
+652 
-661 IDNGDKT
+661 
-668 YTVQSLGDNGV
+668 
-679 ITSRTYGSRKRADY
+679 
-693 EKARIDRQAEL
+693 
-704 NGVAMAEQMFDNMDK
+704 
-719 AERLKAVCTRLAQDK
+719 
-734 GVSPETLLWLTR
+734 
-746 KDPKQM
+746 
-752 TAAEKRW
+752 
-759 IKEIEDAA
+759 
-767 NEDAPQGE
+767 
-775 NATVRHIKGVILDE
+775 
-789 YGVDVDKALRKAAD
+789 
-803 SRTDAEKTAI
+803 
-813 SAYNDELAQA
+813 
-823 VAERKNA
+823 
-830 ISQGETTDAYRRG
+830 
-843 YEADTQG
+843 
-850 MRDAYVA
+850 
-857 QMYEPS
+857 
-863 EDNAETLRGVES
+863 
-875 QITESAKYQAA
+875 
-886 LERDELTQ
+886 
-894 MTHKDGS
+894 
-901 IHLATLKDKDK
+901 
-912 DGNGKQV
+912 
-919 YIVDGDIVMKE
+919 
-930 DGSGIDADASSKSVI
+930 
-945 IYDPATGEKKMVSP
+945 
-959 TAVDGIESLGEV
+959 
-971 KTAEQREAEINAH
+971 
-984 MQDTIQRSKDW
+984 
-995 LEGNV
+995 
-1000 ANPVGMQIQ
+1000 
-1009 LGDGRIA
+1009 
-1016 TIEAMHEDGKSAIAT
+1016 
-1031 LPDGTQF
+1031 
-1038 LVPNDVL
+1038 
-1045 QRIVNNGQYA
+1045 
-1055 DYKARRDAEASKRE
+1055 
-1069 AEQSTESAPETA
+1069 
-1081 TEGGQPLPEEA
+1081 
-1092 SPKEEESREY
+1092 
-1102 AQGDVFDV
+1102 
-1110 VVDGQ
+1110 
-1115 KMHAEIVSPKDADG
+1115 
-1129 RFVVNVDDGESMRTL
+1129 
-1144 YVTPE
+1144 
-1149 ELAAMEYR
+1149 
-1157 EEPSPKAEE
+1157 
-1166 TRLATEESSDKAL
+1166 
-1179 ERGAQ
+1179 
-1184 PTEEHTPTALERIP
+1184 
-1198 RDEKGNAQFHDVDTE
+1198 
-1213 TAWDGLVEMSGNEET
+1213 
-1228 AHKVAEASLANAE
+1228 
-1241 RKLKAA
+1241 KAA

-1282 AIVGEKTRRE
+1282 AIVGEKSRRE

-1327 VEAERKTEEERIA
+1327 VEAERKAEEERIA

-1348 EEAESDKEEAEKQM
+1348 EEAESDKEEAEKRM

-1416 WGDHGG
+1416 WGDENG
-1422 GLAHIIRRHIIEQ
+1422 GLAHILNKHVGEGKS
-1435 NDFKNVD
+1435 FANVD
-1442 EIQKVIEDVIRNG
+1442 EAMSHIQNIIETGKNDFEDGDKIVFRKGSELVTVRKNFREGGKKIADKNWVLTAYDKEAADNGNRVTTKVIEG
-1455 LIVRENKDKINIE
+1455 KA
-1468 YNGYRVS
+1468 
-1475 IKKTI
+1475 TPH
-1480 RDSKG
+1480 
-1485 SVVENKN
+1485 
-1492 WIVTAFDKSKPKHEK
+1492 TAS
-1507 RNPSSSET
+1507 T
-1515 LTTPSANQKADGVTL
+1515 
-1530 PSNEDSIDKGSEKA
+1530 DKGSKKA
-1544 EKKQEKQSVFDK
+1544 EKKQKKQSVFDK

-1575 SALGQATRAVG
+1575 SVLGQATRAVG

-1594 KYTVSEKNSHP
+1594 KYTVSEKNSNS

-1620 DGSILFKEKA
+1620 DGYILFKEKA
-1630 DYPKEWEGTIRDK
+1630 DYPKEWEGTTRDK
-1643 NGNLIDGI
+1643 DGNLIDGI

-1663 HILDKEVES
+1663 HIPDKEVES

-1694 PVAIDGIFFNAVNLK
+1694 PVAIDGLFFNAVNLK

-1744 VNTLEGVL
+1744 VNTLEGAL

-1855 VLDEVNGRAKVQM
+1855 VLDE
-1868 GDAPETF
+1868 
-1875 AERQKQAVESHGVVM
+1875 
-1890 PGLNESYVEVVKDI
+1890 
-1904 PRHEYTGSIAE
+1904 
-1915 ATREAIDAAKRK
+1915 
-1927 YAGKELTY
+1927 
-1935 NNYGANF
+1935 
-1942 NYTISA
+1942 
-1948 NAIDIC
+1948 
-1954 LSPKHQNLSANKGI
+1954 
-1968 HLALAEHLDEVINKS
+1968 
-1983 VEVEEHPDYIK
+1983 
-1994 GKDGKRGEEVNPN
+1994 
-2007 AIMHRFYG
+2007 
-2015 VAVIDGTP
+2015 
-2023 CRVMT
+2023 
-2028 LMREDGRSEEA
+2028 
-2039 NGVHSYEVQK
+2039 
-2049 IEVLDNESP
+2049 
-2058 STSNGVGTQM
+2058 
-2068 KDLSAYPLAKLL
+2068 
-2080 KGVEKSYDKGKY
+2080 
-2092 LLDESKK
+2092 SKK

-2175 TNVWDE
+2175 TKVWDE

-2434 AEIVRSIKQAL
+2434 AKIVRSIKQAL

-2556 RMSNKGAEKASKDVL
+2556 RMSNKGAEKASKDVR

-2928 VVVPNDLGTDVKKAL
+2928 VVVPNDLGADVKKAL

-3001 RSVREKGELT
+3001 RSVRE
-3011 DAEVAEKERDIDHS
+3011 S
-3025 VRSSKE
+3025 RS
-3031 MAEERLEIE
+3031 
-3040 RKAKSDGTWLKAPNG
+3040 
-3055 KRTNLNE
+3055 
-3062 RQWVDVRTKNF
+3062 
-3073 KEWFGDWENDPEN
+3073 
-3086 ASKIV
+3086 
-3091 DENGEPLMVF
+3091 
-3101 HYTPEDFTV
+3101 
-3110 FGEGKEIGA
+3110 
-3119 STFYNASDANYAATA
+3119 
-3134 AVGDWFTSKSDLPDY
+3134 
-3149 MGKPMRVFLNIKEPS
+3149 
-3164 DGRSLEVL
+3164 
-3172 ADEVGYEISSKDYE
+3172 
-3186 AFDEDRDNTA
+3186 
-3196 PIIEAGKNYQEKLR
+3196 
-3210 DRGYDGIFIADEE
+3210 
-3223 FGGTSYITFAPN
+3223 
-3235 QIKSAVENDGSYS
+3235 
-3248 PKENDIRRS
+3248 
-3257 VREKKE
+3257 
-3263 DEKTELTAEEREL
+3263 EKTDLTAEEREL

-3298 QRVIGTENER
+3298 QRVIDTENER
-3308 TRMTG
+3308 TRMMG

-3323 HGSGADFDVFD
+3323 HGSGADFDAFD

-3388 LNRRRDDLKYD
+3388 LNRQRDDLKYD

-3425 ELKEKYGE
+3425 KLKEKYGE
-3433 SSPEYRNHLFN
+3433 ASPKYRNHLFN

-3482 QVEIDELPK
+3482 QAEIDELPK

-3507 SNYLDWDGHP
+3507 SNYLDWNEHP
-3517 TESLLKDV
+3517 AESLLKDV

-3538 DNPVR
+3538 DSPVR
-3543 YEKGESSVVLNPNA
+3543 YEKGESTVVLNPNA

-3565 LQKALGSDKKA
+3565 LREALGSDKKA
-3576 SQALSELGCIGI
+3576 SQALAELGCIGI

-3597 GREDG
+3597 GRKDG
-3602 AKDYVIFNE
+3602 AKNYVIFNE
-3611 NDAKITDHT
+3611 NDAKITDHI
-3620 RFLRTADG
+3620 RFLRTAGG

-3638 IYLDPKVATAET
+3638 IYLDPKVATSET

-3720 ARRVAEGEGGV
+3720 ARRVADGEGGV

-3759 GINRYRSVEELA
+3759 GINRYRSAEELA

-3798 DEGVKSL
+3798 ETLATSGTYFSGGGLLEAGL
-3805 KGEEALTALD
+3805 KGVIDPKVAVEFSEKIAGVYADNHGNHIVVADVRDVDPKKLVGAVDGGEVQYFHASPVCKNFSKAKREGGEVELDKETAL
-3815 SIFGENEGSAIPP
+3815 STAEFIAKTRP
-3828 KISSFAKFKNLF
+3828 K
-3840 KKPVRTFLGEL
+3840 V
-3851 VQVKEEVWNKILR
+3851 V
-3864 NNRQDITGTVLPTI
+3864 TI
-3878 ENADFA
+3878 ENVKGYRNSEALKIITDELTRQGYDWDADVYNA
-3884 IRDTD
+3884 ADYGGYTKRERLIVRAKRDGKLPPKPEKLPEELRKKGWYSAVEDLIPHLEEKKTGVPQGTD
-3889 GSTLYVKRFKGDGQ
+3889 ERLKNSGIDYRTIDKPLYVFGRGYANKTVGHAFADELLPTLTTGGGDIIIMPDGRVLKASPRVLARVTGLPDTYKMPETDQLSHTIVGNGIPTQLTEGVIAPLLDNAIPSAERATKRESVFDVADRVSQNLEERTRAMGSRVEKRMADVAQKLEGRELTAEQKAVVDVFSGEKDNQKFSVERNGVKQQFLLKQGQ
-3903 ERMYN
+3903 EDKAGAKHSLYRHYGTNTGVITADDVLKIPQVLERGERIEKAKGGKKMAVYTMDIDGVKYTVLTRVGKNNEIVDDFYSNKKGSESSVYRN
-3908 VVVVNKHGE
+3908 VENIDNTPEGARRKDSE
-3917 VEDYISSVHIKR
+3917 PSAKVEDKSESPKLFGEEII
-3929 DNNLRNKIKKGAEL
+3929 DDGKKGSDSIDRSVREN
-3943 FLPNAR
+3943 PKNE
-3949 TTDGTM
+3949 D
-3955 SRNNSTPGAKVAN
+3955 
-3968 YSETAKPRYSRKPG
+3968 KPRYSRKPG

-4033 EFMLAIDHASGNKRY
+4033 EFMSAIDHASGNKRY

-4079 QFKPLMSAVAKLSGK
+4079 QFKPLMSAVAKLSGN

-4215 AFESDPNHN
+4215 AFESDPSHDR
-4224 LSDINELWSRVNE
+4224 SDINELWTRINE
-4237 VNGNTLRKLYESGM
+4237 ANGSTLRKLYESGM

-4362 KPVFPDNID
+4362 KPFYAFGRESKGVKRQERGDIF
-4371 ANDSASVVAQKM
+4371 VEYQRCKM
-4383 KAFEDKMEQR
+4383 HGTYSFWGNQ
-4393 AENFPNL
+4393 PNSSDL
-4400 VIRSNE
+4400 I
-4406 APDIPYKV
+4406 
-4414 VEKGQLNEHQ
+4414 
-4424 VLVKQNGKSY
+4424 
-4434 IITVNGS
+4434 
-4441 PRAAQAANGLT
+4441 PRAII
-4452 NPDTDLTGAIGKVF
+4452 IGK
-4466 EGAEALNRQLSSLY
+4466 A
-4480 TTLNPDFI
+4480 
-4488 GSNYVRDALY
+4488 
-4498 SNTMV
+4498 
-4503 YVKEGAKY
+4503 
-4511 GGSFNL
+4511 
-4517 NFAKYN
+4517 
-4523 PAEMANLYARYNK
+4523 
-4536 GSLDTS
+4536 
-4542 NETHKLFLEFMQNG
+4542 
-4556 GETGFVNLKQ
+4556 
-4566 IEKRKS
+4566 
-4572 EIAKA
+4572 
-4577 IKRDG
+4577 
-4582 EISAAQIWGGL
+4582 
-4593 NDAIDFANRAV
+4593 
-4604 ENSARFA
+4604 
-4611 AYVTSR
+4611 
-4617 KSGRS
+4617 
-4622 VGRSVYDAK
+4622 
-4631 EISVNFNR
+4631 
-4639 KGSGSKFMGAE
+4639 
-4650 GQTKAGNAAAFVSG
+4650 
-4664 AGRGLY
+4664 
-4670 IFWNAG
+4670 
-4676 LQGLTNF
+4676 
-4683 SRQIGRHPGRALTLA
+4683 
-4698 SLLFGFG
+4698 
-4705 ALMSYLGNRDDDD
+4705 
-4718 ENNYF
+4718 
-4723 NLPKYIRR
+4723 
-4731 SNVCYK
+4731 
-4737 IGDLFVTIPLP
+4737 TI
-4748 VEYRSFYGLGELAS
+4748 
-4762 STLAGKEDGTTKD
+4762 
-4775 IAKEA
+4775 
-4780 VSQVSQLFPIDFAEG
+4780 
-4795 GGGLHA
+4795 
-4801 LIPSAVKP
+4801 
-4809 IVEAETNTAWTGL
+4809 
-4822 PIYKDNDFNKNMPEY
+4822 
-4837 TKVYKTAN
+4837 
-4845 GYLVEIARALNDAT
+4845 
-4859 GGNKYKKGFIDINPA
+4859 
-4874 KMEYVLKGMLGGA
+4874 
-4887 FSFPDKLVKTTETI
+4887 
-4901 MGDREFDWRN
+4901 
-4911 TPFANRFV
+4911 
-4919 KNADERTEYKSL
+4919 
-4931 NEQYFKLKDEMDVV
+4931 
-4945 KQQLKGFEKEA
+4945 
-4956 DAGNEKYEKALL
+4956 
-4968 QLEDSKDYERLELF
+4968 
-4982 KDYEKELKGLNDELK
+4982 
-4997 ELRMSPDYDKAEE
+4997 
-5010 KELQKEIAELQ
+5010 
-5021 RQLIDEMREIKK
+5021 

>member
-1 MSDRIK
+1 M
-7 TLYGQLVRNGYDL
+7 YVRLLTNNFL
-20 GGYEKFNAA
+20 SEKAVGK
-29 MHDSNRRR
+29 S
-37 SLYNQLVANR
+37 
-47 ADLGGYEKF
+47 K
-56 SSVVE
+56 
-61 TAPRTTPSA
+61 
-70 PQKKRDVVADTINML
+70 DVHLAVL
-85 RTPSSQYT
+85 RV
-93 RPQPSKAA
+93 
-101 GTFEMPSKYDIYHN
+101 
-115 MPDAIKRHQ
+115 
-124 TPTPLKPEAV
+124 LPEV
-134 MPSVPS
+134 IR
-140 NAAESVWAAADK
+140 ESV
-152 AAGAEVR
+152 
-159 KKVDE
+159 
-164 GWSWRK
+164 
-170 IMQALS
+170 
-176 SGASVT
+176 
-182 GGLGD
+182 
-187 DNAQALETTS
+187 
-197 VAHLKTHDLQKLS
+197 
-210 DQAWAALGSKQQ
+210 
-222 QSIINDSY
+222 
-230 IYLKEQ
+230 
-236 YPDADDK
+236 
-243 ALVDA
+243 
-248 ARKMARAKSDEQMY
+248 
-262 NLAVEKNMP
+262 
-271 KSVGEFFLRKA
+271 
-282 AAASSFGSL
+282 
-291 SKGYASMMAGTRGDM
+291 
-306 EAEDTALQKYGAKH
+306 
-320 KVADIA
+320 
-326 GSVAGF
+326 
-332 AVDPLTYASGAVGGA
+332 
-347 ATKVTLWAGGKV
+347 
-359 LSEAAARKMSQTL
+359 
-372 GGKLLLGAVSGAAN
+372 
-386 FGTFEAGGEAIN
+386 
-398 QYKWGGTLD
+398 
-407 VDPETGR
+407 
-414 YVVGDFSLG
+414 
-423 KVASQMR
+423 
-430 HGLTMGGLMGAFG
+430 
-443 TWLGNVSTKAAQ
+443 
-455 ATTSTLGKLGVR
+455 
-467 AGELGVGLVGEGTIF
+467 
-482 ATPEFISTYGD
+482 
-493 YNDVIKSVS
+493 
-502 DKNSPNYIADDKER
+502 
-516 SKYIAELKAQRG
+516 
-528 ERMMDIWQDNLAMI
+528 
-542 AGFKA
+542 
-547 QHAIKSAG
+547 
-555 RTISELAASRRGKV
+555 
-569 GFVERMGRMLDGH
+569 
-582 PSLALSKE
+582 
-590 EQTELD
+590 
-596 KHGYGDLTQMV
+596 
-607 KEYKAY
+607 
-613 AQKDGDLPYNKI
+613 
-625 TQLLNDKNVSEA
+625 
-637 ARAKMYYYVTGHSLP
+637 
-652 MSAVIASNV
+652 
-661 IDNGDKT
+661 
-668 YTVQSLGDNGV
+668 
-679 ITSRTYGSRKRADY
+679 
-693 EKARIDRQAEL
+693 
-704 NGVAMAEQMFDNMDK
+704 
-719 AERLKAVCTRLAQDK
+719 
-734 GVSPETLLWLTR
+734 
-746 KDPKQM
+746 
-752 TAAEKRW
+752 
-759 IKEIEDAA
+759 
-767 NEDAPQGE
+767 
-775 NATVRHIKGVILDE
+775 
-789 YGVDVDKALRKAAD
+789 
-803 SRTDAEKTAI
+803 
-813 SAYNDELAQA
+813 
-823 VAERKNA
+823 
-830 ISQGETTDAYRRG
+830 
-843 YEADTQG
+843 
-850 MRDAYVA
+850 
-857 QMYEPS
+857 
-863 EDNAETLRGVES
+863 
-875 QITESAKYQAA
+875 
-886 LERDELTQ
+886 
-894 MTHKDGS
+894 
-901 IHLATLKDKDK
+901 
-912 DGNGKQV
+912 
-919 YIVDGDIVMKE
+919 
-930 DGSGIDADASSKSVI
+930 DADASSKSVI

-971 KTAEQREAEINAH
+971 KTAEQREAEINAQ
-984 MQDTIQRSKDW
+984 MQDAIQRSKDW

-1016 TIEAMHEDGKSAIAT
+1016 TIGAMHEDGSSAIAT

-1038 LVPNDVL
+1038 LVSKDVL
-1045 QRIVNNGQYA
+1045 QRIVNNGHYA
-1055 DYKARRDAEASKRE
+1055 DYKARRDAEASRRD

-1081 TEGGQPLPEEA
+1081 TEGGQPLPEEVA
-1092 SPKEEESREY
+1092 PKEEERSEY
-1102 AQGDVFDV
+1102 AQGDEFEVI
-1110 VVDGQ
+1110 VDGQ

-1157 EEPSPKAEE
+1157 EEPSPKVEE
-1166 TRLATEESSDKAL
+1166 TRLTTEDSSEKAL

-1184 PTEEHTPTALERIP
+1184 PTEEHAPTALERIP

-1241 RKLKAA
+1241 KKLKAA
-1247 KALKEKGE
+1247 KALKEKGD
-1255 TPEELL
+1255 TPEALL
-1261 RSIKENE
+1261 QSIKENE
-1268 AAVAEAQRVVDAWK
+1268 KAVAEAEREVAAWK
-1282 AIVGEKTRRE
+1282 AIVGEKARRE

-1321 AEEEAR
+1321 KEEKARIEAEKKEAERIAAEKAEEEAR
-1327 VEAERKTEEERIA
+1327 VEDEKKAEEERVA
-1340 KQKAEEKT
+1340 KQKAEKT
-1348 EEAESDKEEAEKQM
+1348 AEAESDKEEAEKRM

-1485 SVVENKN
+1485 NVVENKN

-1530 PSNEDSIDKGSEKA
+1530 PSNEDSTDKGSEKP

-1594 KYTVSEKNSHP
+1594 KYTASEKNSYP
-1605 ALRGVHYANGYAYAS
+1605 TLRGVHYANGYAYAS

-1744 VNTLEGVL
+1744 VNTLEGTL
-1752 DIADRMESAGLPK
+1752 DIADKMERAGLPK

-2175 TNVWDE
+2175 TKVWDE

-2510 ISKNSHEGF
+2510 ISKNSHESF

-2928 VVVPNDLGTDVKKAL
+2928 VVVPNDLGADVKKAL

-2993 VFANENVE
+2993 VFANENVD
-3001 RSVREKGELT
+3001 RSVRE
-3011 DAEVAEKERDIDHS
+3011 S
-3025 VRSSKE
+3025 RS
-3031 MAEERLEIE
+3031 
-3040 RKAKSDGTWLKAPNG
+3040 
-3055 KRTNLNE
+3055 
-3062 RQWVDVRTKNF
+3062 
-3073 KEWFGDWENDPEN
+3073 
-3086 ASKIV
+3086 
-3091 DENGEPLMVF
+3091 
-3101 HYTPEDFTV
+3101 
-3110 FGEGKEIGA
+3110 
-3119 STFYNASDANYAATA
+3119 
-3134 AVGDWFTSKSDLPDY
+3134 
-3149 MGKPMRVFLNIKEPS
+3149 
-3164 DGRSLEVL
+3164 
-3172 ADEVGYEISSKDYE
+3172 
-3186 AFDEDRDNTA
+3186 
-3196 PIIEAGKNYQEKLR
+3196 
-3210 DRGYDGIFIADEE
+3210 
-3223 FGGTSYITFAPN
+3223 
-3235 QIKSAVENDGSYS
+3235 
-3248 PKENDIRRS
+3248 
-3257 VREKKE
+3257 
-3263 DEKTELTAEEREL
+3263 EKTELTEEEREL

-3298 QRVIGTENER
+3298 QRVIDTENER
-3308 TRMTG
+3308 TRNKRSKKSEAARKRDEALYAVDWSTAFVSGKSREEATEIRRERGRKFKEETKELYGRVLSGNFDDVTLRLIDEFIDKSTPNNPYERPISKRLPTRALQKMRGGERTG
-3313 AGSVREHRVY
+3313 SVDALFSRICESTVGKNGKTLPRAERERAIEEKKKELLKKWAIATGNWHTDIADFTDQREPIGSGTDSDVYLGKDGKSVIKVSKGKPYGKRFRPDVDNVALFNTVFPGSRYTIEGYGEIDGKFVRFLKQPFVDFSDSTPLTEGERVAYMEKLGFKPINKENTAFSNGEIVASDLQKSNVVRDRNGNVRVIDADMKLHTKDVGGNYSYPDVETDTTGLAEREEVNTGSVREHRVY
-3323 HGSGADFDVFD
+3323 HGSGADFDAFD

-3356 EGIGRTYAIQN
+3356 EGIGRTYAVQN

-3374 LRALQHDVDAISDQ
+3374 LRALRHDVDAISDQ
-3388 LNRRRDDLKYD
+3388 LNRHRDDLKYD

-3425 ELKEKYGE
+3425 KLKEKYGE
-3433 SSPEYRNHLFN
+3433 ASPEYRNHLFN

-3482 QVEIDELPK
+3482 QAEIDELPK

-3507 SNYLDWDGHP
+3507 SNYLDWNGHP
-3517 TESLLKDV
+3517 AESLLKDV

-3538 DNPVR
+3538 DSPVR
-3543 YEKGESSVVLNPNA
+3543 YEKGESTVVLNPNA

-3565 LQKALGSDKKA
+3565 LQEALGNDKKA
-3576 SQALSELGCIGI
+3576 SQALAESGCIGI

-3602 AKDYVIFNE
+3602 AKNYVIFNE

-3620 RFLRTADG
+3620 RFLRTASG

-3638 IYLDPKVATAET
+3638 IYLDPKVATSET

-3720 ARRVAEGEGGV
+3720 ARRVADGEGGV

-3743 VKEAIA
+3743 VKGAIA

-3805 KGEEALTALD
+3805 KGEEAMVALD
-3815 SIFGENEGSAIPP
+3815 NIFEDKKTENMPQ
-3828 KISSFAKFKNLF
+3828 KVSSLVKFMELF
-3840 KKPVRTFLGEL
+3840 RKPVRTFLGE
-3851 VQVKEEVWNKILR
+3851 VVNVKEEVYNKIIR
-3864 NNRQDITGTVLPTI
+3864 EKRTSISGAVLPTL

-3889 GSTLYVKRFKGDGQ
+3889 GSTLYIKRFKSENNDNV
-3903 ERMYN
+3903 YN
-3908 VVVVNKHGE
+3908 IAVVNKYGE
-3917 VEDYISSVHIKR
+3917 VEDYVSSVHIKS
-3929 DNNLRNKIKKGAEL
+3929 DNNLRNKITKGAEL
-3943 FLPNAR
+3943 LLPQER
-3949 TTDGTM
+3949 ITDGILP
-3955 SRNNSTPGAKVAN
+3955 RNNPTPTAN
-3968 YSETAKPRYSRKPG
+3968 VTNISEPSKPRFSRKPG

-3994 DVDRSVRERVSARD
+3994 DVDRSVREIVSARD

-4033 EFMLAIDHASGNKRY
+4033 EFMSAIDHASGNKRY

-4079 QFKPLMSAVAKLSGK
+4079 QFKPLMSAVAKLSGN

-4186 LLRKL
+4186 LLRNL

-4215 AFESDPNHN
+4215 AFESNPSHDR
-4224 LSDINELWSRVNE
+4224 SDINELWKRVNE
-4237 VNGNTLRKLYESGM
+4237 VNGNTLRKLYESGL
-4251 LTKEAYN
+4251 LTKEAYD

-4362 KPVFPDNID
+4362 KPF
-4371 ANDSASVVAQKM
+4371 
-4383 KAFEDKMEQR
+4383 
-4393 AENFPNL
+4393 
-4400 VIRSNE
+4400 
-4406 APDIPYKV
+4406 Y
-4414 VEKGQLNEHQ
+4414 
-4424 VLVKQNGKSY
+4424 
-4434 IITVNGS
+4434 
-4441 PRAAQAANGLT
+4441 
-4452 NPDTDLTGAIGKVF
+4452 
-4466 EGAEALNRQLSSLY
+4466 
-4480 TTLNPDFI
+4480 
-4488 GSNYVRDALY
+4488 
-4498 SNTMV
+4498 
-4503 YVKEGAKY
+4503 
-4511 GGSFNL
+4511 
-4517 NFAKYN
+4517 
-4523 PAEMANLYARYNK
+4523 
-4536 GSLDTS
+4536 
-4542 NETHKLFLEFMQNG
+4542 
-4556 GETGFVNLKQ
+4556 
-4566 IEKRKS
+4566 
-4572 EIAKA
+4572 
-4577 IKRDG
+4577 
-4582 EISAAQIWGGL
+4582 
-4593 NDAIDFANRAV
+4593 
-4604 ENSARFA
+4604 
-4611 AYVTSR
+4611 
-4617 KSGRS
+4617 
-4622 VGRSVYDAK
+4622 
-4631 EISVNFNR
+4631 
-4639 KGSGSKFMGAE
+4639 
-4650 GQTKAGNAAAFVSG
+4650 
-4664 AGRGLY
+4664 
-4670 IFWNAG
+4670 
-4676 LQGLTNF
+4676 
-4683 SRQIGRHPGRALTLA
+4683 
-4698 SLLFGFG
+4698 GFG
-4705 ALMSYLGNRDDDD
+4705 RES
-4718 ENNYF
+4718 
-4723 NLPKYIRR
+4723 
-4731 SNVCYK
+4731 
-4737 IGDLFVTIPLP
+4737 
-4748 VEYRSFYGLGELAS
+4748 
-4762 STLAGKEDGTTKD
+4762 
-4775 IAKEA
+4775 
-4780 VSQVSQLFPIDFAEG
+4780 
-4795 GGGLHA
+4795 
-4801 LIPSAVKP
+4801 
-4809 IVEAETNTAWTGL
+4809 
-4822 PIYKDNDFNKNMPEY
+4822 
-4837 TKVYKTAN
+4837 
-4845 GYLVEIARALNDAT
+4845 
-4859 GGNKYKKGFIDINPA
+4859 KG
-4874 KMEYVLKGMLGGA
+4874 
-4887 FSFPDKLVKTTETI
+4887 
-4901 MGDREFDWRN
+4901 
-4911 TPFANRFV
+4911 
-4919 KNADERTEYKSL
+4919 
-4931 NEQYFKLKDEMDVV
+4931 
-4945 KQQLKGFEKEA
+4945 
-4956 DAGNEKYEKALL
+4956 
-4968 QLEDSKDYERLELF
+4968 
-4982 KDYEKELKGLNDELK
+4982 
-4997 ELRMSPDYDKAEE
+4997 
-5010 KELQKEIAELQ
+5010 
-5021 RQLIDEMREIKK
+5021 

>member
-1 MSDRIK
+1 M
-7 TLYGQLVRNGYDL
+7 
-20 GGYEKFNAA
+20 
-29 MHDSNRRR
+29 
-37 SLYNQLVANR
+37 
-47 ADLGGYEKF
+47 ADLNKIYNALREKGVVTKSYEEFANAMADGNKRKNVYNALAQQGLITKNYKQF
-56 SSVVE
+56 SDAV
-61 TAPRTTPSA
+61 APSPTPHTTRTQTTTP
-70 PQKKRDVVADTINML
+70 KKTDFVADTINML

-93 RPQPSKAA
+93 RPQQTQQTAPKRKWSN
-101 GTFEMPSKYDIYHN
+101 EVDVYSS
-115 MPDAIKRHQ
+115 MPDVVKQYAP
-124 TPTPLKPEAV
+124 TPTPLKTDS
-134 MPSVPS
+134 SVS
-140 NAAESVWAAADK
+140 MRSAATSTWNAADRAAREEYDRLHPKKEESFWERAARLMTDAEMGMGNENMEK
-152 AAGAEVR
+152 AT
-159 KKVDE
+159 D
-164 GWSWRK
+164 
-170 IMQALS
+170 ML
-176 SGASVT
+176 AS
-182 GGLGD
+182 
-187 DNAQALETTS
+187 
-197 VAHLKTHDLQKLS
+197 HYKTHDLQKLS
-210 DQAWAALGSKQQ
+210 DQAWNALGATQQ
-222 QSIINDSY
+222 KNITDEAY
-230 IYLKEQ
+230 DELKRQ
-236 YPDADDK
+236 YPQATEK
-243 ALVDA
+243 ELREA
-248 ARKMARAKSDEQMY
+248 AAKVARAKSDETMY
-262 NLAVEKNMP
+262 NLAVQKNMP
-271 KSVGEFFLRKA
+271 DNAISFFARKMAEGNSV
-282 AAASSFGSL
+282 ASLFTGL
-291 SKGYASMMAGTRGDM
+291 ARQKAGTVGDLAAET
-306 EAEDTALQKYGAKH
+306 EANERYGKKH
-320 KVADIA
+320 KVAGIV
-326 GSVAGF
+326 GSVVGMAS
-332 AVDPLTYASGAVGGA
+332 DPLTYAAGGVGGA
-347 ATKVTLWAGGKV
+347 ATKGALWAGGKV

-386 FGTFEAGGEAIN
+386 FGTFEAGGEAFN

-423 KVASQMR
+423 KVASQMG
-430 HGLTMGGLMGAFG
+430 HGLTMGGLTGAFG

-493 YNDVIKSVS
+493 YNDIIKSVS

-746 KDPKQM
+746 KGPKQM

-813 SAYNDELAQA
+813 SAYNNELAQA
-823 VAERKNA
+823 VAERKNS

-886 LERDELTQ
+886 LERDELKQ

-971 KTAEQREAEINAH
+971 KTAEQREAEINAR
-984 MQDTIQRSKDW
+984 MQDTIQSGKDW

-1038 LVPNDVL
+1038 LVPKDVL

-1069 AEQSTESAPETA
+1069 AEQDTKSAPETA

-1166 TRLATEESSDKAL
+1166 TRLTTEDSSDKAL

-1241 RKLKAA
+1241 KRLKAA

-1268 AAVAEAQRVVDAWK
+1268 AAVAEAQRTVDAWK
-1282 AIVGEKTRRE
+1282 AIVGEKARRE
-1292 EAAKAEAERI
+1292 EAA
-1302 ATEKA
+1302 KA

-1321 AEEEAR
+1321 AEEKTRIEAEKKEAERIAAEKAEEEAR
-1327 VEAERKTEEERIA
+1327 VEAERKERDENGQPFVVSSDGTTTFGEITEDTGLTVAPIKLSEGVADEKGNGYGLRHIEARHGDQIRKAGFSSVEEFIEQVA
-1340 KQKAEEKT
+1340 KNYDVIKEGSDRNGNKTYRLLLTDKHNNTLMIELSKDGSYWNVNTAGVFKKSYGKDKKEVYNRHTTVKQSAET
-1348 EEAESDKEEAEKQM
+1348 AETSQADEHSGTQSTSRMNVPTTSADKGTTLAADQQSSDKENTKKVADSEGENTLKAKIEAASADVNTDPTEAQ
-1362 DDEEPKPV
+1362 
-1370 GSGVFGNIYNQ
+1370 
-1381 FKGKVKEAFDFL
+1381 KEAGNYKKGHVQVGAFDITIEQPEGSIRRGTDADGKKWESKMHNTYGYFRGTEGVDGDHIDVFL
-1393 MKHKGGDLL
+1393 SNDIDGWNGRKVFVVDQYNPDGTFDEHKVML
-1402 GVFHR
+1402 GFNDMDEAKSDYLANYEKGWENGRRITVSTTNLEDFEKWIDSSHR
-1407 KDVGDIDLV
+1407 KTKPFSEYSSV
-1416 WGDHGG
+1416 
-1422 GLAHIIRRHIIEQ
+1422 
-1435 NDFKNVD
+1435 
-1442 EIQKVIEDVIRNG
+1442 
-1455 LIVRENKDKINIE
+1455 NKE
-1468 YNGYRVS
+1468 TVS
-1475 IKKTI
+1475 
-1480 RDSKG
+1480 
-1485 SVVENKN
+1485 
-1492 WIVTAFDKSKPKHEK
+1492 A
-1507 RNPSSSET
+1507 
-1515 LTTPSANQKADGVTL
+1515 
-1530 PSNEDSIDKGSEKA
+1530 DKGSEKP

-1556 AKEIADKEEKKR
+1556 TKEIADKEEKKR
-1568 KAEAEDD
+1568 KAEAEKQKVDKQGNPIDAEGRLITEKVEDISDLSDD
-1575 SALGQATRAVG
+1575 DFNNPTRSVELPKIPKNVDDALGANGRPVII
-1586 KKKKVNLF
+1586 KKNIF
-1594 KYTVSEKNSHP
+1594 EKNGKSHGFTP
-1605 ALRGVHYANGYAYAS
+1605 KQSRKILGDALYNPDIVGQSQPSTKKTHWVAIKVDEKSPITILEVN
-1620 DGSILFKEKA
+1620 DGKDNVEVVGWYTLDARNLERIKRQAEREGGELLVLS
-1630 DYPKEWEGTIRDK
+1630 PKDK
-1643 NGNLIDGI
+1643 
-1651 YPDTEKAIHRLV
+1651 
-1663 HILDKEVES
+1663 VES
-1672 LPSKEVL
+1672 LPTPTSGLPTDKGSEVGGEKQEAEKKRPAPLSERIEDVGEKIGDARKDVWKEI
-1679 DFAIAASKKLKGEAI
+1679 IARIKNKKQGIEEALKKSSAGKLFSSLFDEKELLESGVSNEVVTFISAVKGSLGTKPRSLSKLKMWINKVLHQYDMCEQALENWKSVKKKIDEWKYYSQPFYMYRAAMAVGGYESGRDVGNAELWQI
-1694 PVAIDGIFFNAVNLK
+1694 ADGYSDGKSVAGQWCVRKAGAYDGIYK
-1709 KFLEAVASKG
+1709 TYE
-1719 MDKVVY
+1719 
-1725 RHPMLYA
+1725 
-1732 TNGKDEIVMMPT
+1732 
-1744 VNTLEGVL
+1744 
-1752 DIADRMESAGLPK
+1752 
-1765 EQIDAWK
+1765 
-1772 AHIEAADK
+1772 EAA
-1780 KMSFEDFQN
+1780 E
-1789 AEKNAKRKGVRLT
+1789 
-1802 EAESPKRKA
+1802 
-1811 DERYQRGEGGVKPSK
+1811 
-1826 AEVAL
+1826 
-1831 RDAVIDRLRES
+1831 
-1842 GMDVIA
+1842 
-1848 DEAEGQR
+1848 
-1855 VLDEVNGRAKVQM
+1855 
-1868 GDAPETF
+1868 
-1875 AERQKQAVESHGVVM
+1875 
-1890 PGLNESYVEVVKDI
+1890 
-1904 PRHEYTGSIAE
+1904 
-1915 ATREAIDAAKRK
+1915 
-1927 YAGKELTY
+1927 
-1935 NNYGANF
+1935 
-1942 NYTISA
+1942 
-1948 NAIDIC
+1948 
-1954 LSPKHQNLSANKGI
+1954 
-1968 HLALAEHLDEVINKS
+1968 
-1983 VEVEEHPDYIK
+1983 
-1994 GKDGKRGEEVNPN
+1994 
-2007 AIMHRFYG
+2007 
-2015 VAVIDGTP
+2015 
-2023 CRVMT
+2023 
-2028 LMREDGRSEEA
+2028 
-2039 NGVHSYEVQK
+2039 
-2049 IEVLDNESP
+2049 
-2058 STSNGVGTQM
+2058 
-2068 KDLSAYPLAKLL
+2068 
-2080 KGVEKSYDKGKY
+2080 
-2092 LLDESKK
+2092 
-2099 RSVGLRE
+2099 
-2106 QRVDG
+2106 
-2111 ADGVRFFRTANGEAY
+2111 
-2126 GFTVGG
+2126 
-2132 RIYIDPRIATSETP
+2132 
-2146 VHEYAHL
+2146 
-2153 WAEALRNGNPKE
+2153 
-2165 WQNVVELMKG
+2165 
-2175 TNVWDE
+2175 
-2181 VKARYPELKS
+2181 
-2191 DDEIA
+2191 
-2196 DEVIATYSG
+2196 
-2205 RRGAERLREEQRKIA
+2205 
-2220 EGNGGV
+2220 
-2226 FEKAEAVNALER
+2226 
-2238 VKQALKKFWNGV
+2238 ALKKFAGENAAVDGKGKRKEV
-2250 ADFLHIHYKSAEE
+2250 KLAIYK
-2263 VADRVMKDLL
+2263 R
-2273 EGVDPRKMGKTKDG
+2273 RTDG
-2287 GVRFSAKQKRALE
+2287 
-2300 TASLGNVPRSLTVVS
+2300 TM
-2315 SAAGANVLNNIENLA
+2315 
-2330 KEFEKSA
+2330 
-2337 TQPKTFIGDVAKALG
+2337 FIA
-2352 ASRFGSGSEYA
+2352 
-2363 TFETKNGNIV
+2363 
-2373 TIRLANHN
+2373 
-2381 AHVSGFDHNDKDNG
+2381 
-2395 ISIVISPKPNEGI
+2395 P
-2408 TNDGN
+2408 
-2413 AHITEF
+2413 
-2419 YYDSIKLRRAEGKPL
+2419 EGKP
-2434 AEIVRSIKQAL
+2434 
-2445 YSGEFKDTTGLAE
+2445 
-2458 RQEVNGEDVI
+2458 DVI
-2468 RYQSSSENSDKT
+2468 IQDGFKT
-2480 LAGVHN
+2480 LYEASAYKKEHYAEMQERYRTLMDGIKPKFN
-2486 ITEEKLRKAL
+2486 ENRERKGRDWR
-2496 KLGGLANPSVAVID
+2496 GG
-2510 ISKNSHEGF
+2510 
-2519 GEISL
+2519 
-2524 ILPSEKVAKRTGKN
+2524 
-2538 AGTWQGDAWT
+2538 
-2548 PTYPQIER
+2548 
-2556 RMSNKGAEKASKDVL
+2556 KDV
-2571 SVPSDMYSEVRIGLD
+2571 
-2586 RWLDSGEANSAMAY
+2586 SA
-2600 MFLHEKGV
+2600 E
-2608 APEPKKIQP
+2608 
-2617 KFSDEAYNEL
+2617 
-2627 KSITAGNF
+2627 
-2635 NIYGISKADA
+2635 
-2645 QKVLAM
+2645 
-2651 YIDAYFDGD
+2651 
-2660 KDLYEDKTK
+2660 
-2669 AWLEKNRSIVDAG
+2669 
-2682 DKGGMR
+2682 
-2688 YAIAKENVKLYD
+2688 
-2700 EYGFNYR
+2700 
-2707 GVQTFVRDVEY
+2707 
-2718 DHRNT
+2718 
-2723 GVDMNATL
+2723 
-2731 NEVEDYIKTNSLTDE
+2731 
-2746 FNTWQEGKEKEYG
+2746 
-2759 IKEVIFDGFTPSG
+2759 
-2772 NRRYIP
+2772 
-2778 NTLENV
+2778 
-2784 SKIMKKQGRNG
+2784 
-2795 ATGAWAS
+2795 
-2802 FPNFAARLMPSYGT
+2802 
-2816 LEDIRSKK
+2816 
-2824 GLLTSDRE
+2824 
-2832 KIDDFREKW
+2832 DFRE
-2841 SKVFFELGMKC
+2841 
-2852 QPDATGTF
+2852 AF
-2860 DDYGF
+2860 DFRGVEF
-2865 DRLSEAAMTSDPQA
+2865 GNWMQQKDRRQA
-2879 FLKQEY
+2879 
-2885 NVDFSDEDT
+2885 
-2894 KRLKKMVKA
+2894 
-2903 IKEEYPAMYFET
+2903 
-2915 KFERPVYLNEFAA
+2915 LNECYDSLM
-2928 VVVPNDLGTDVKKAL
+2928 DLAMVCGVSPKAL
-2943 SDLGIAMYEYDASKE
+2943 SLGGKLAMAFGARGGGKFNAHYEPDK
-2958 GDRSRA
+2958 
-2964 FDEAVK
+2964 VVINLTK
-2970 SSGKIRFQFIGEKG
+2970 TKG
-2984 AAEADHAEE
+2984 AGSLAHEWFHAIDNYFNMQGWDE
-2993 VFANENVE
+2993 FATESTRNVE
-3001 RSVREKGELT
+3001 R
-3011 DAEVAEKERDIDHS
+3011 
-3025 VRSSKE
+3025 KE
-3031 MAEERLEIE
+3031 MAEAWKDLVRAINGSDYFKRSDKYARLKGSRYWIE
-3040 RKAKSDGTWLKAPNG
+3040 PTELGARAFAVWVENRLSKYGTI
-3055 KRTNLNE
+3055 
-3062 RQWVDVRTKNF
+3062 
-3073 KEWFGDWENDPEN
+3073 NDYLANNPR
-3086 ASKIV
+3086 IV
-3091 DENGEPLMVF
+3091 DE
-3101 HYTPEDFTV
+3101 
-3110 FGEGKEIGA
+3110 K
-3119 STFYNASDANYAATA
+3119 ASDAEKKYAPYPFDKDA
-3134 AVGDWFTSKSDLPDY
+3134 DWMDEKFGRLFEV
-3149 MGKPMRVFLNIKEPS
+3149 MQERV
-3164 DGRSLEVL
+3164 
-3172 ADEVGYEISSKDYE
+3172 
-3186 AFDEDRDNTA
+3186 
-3196 PIIEAGKNYQEKLR
+3196 
-3210 DRGYDGIFIADEE
+3210 DEE
-3223 FGGTSYITFAPN
+3223 TGKHIL
-3235 QIKSAVENDGSYS
+3235 YS
-3248 PKENDIRRS
+3248 RNKAAGHEL
-3257 VREKKE
+3257 
-3263 DEKTELTAEEREL
+3263 TELTAEEREL

-3298 QRVIGTENER
+3298 QRVIDTENER
-3308 TRMTG
+3308 TRMMG

-3323 HGSGADFDVFD
+3323 HGSGADFDAFD

-3388 LNRRRDDLKYD
+3388 LNRHRDDLKYD

-3416 YELFKDEAE
+3416 YELFRDEAE
-3425 ELKEKYGE
+3425 KLKEKYGE
-3433 SSPEYRNHLFN
+3433 ASPKYRNHLFN

-3482 QVEIDELPK
+3482 QAEIDELPK

-3507 SNYLDWDGHP
+3507 SNYLDWNEHP
-3517 TESLLKDV
+3517 AESLLKDV
-3525 GSFLESNGFERVQ
+3525 GSFLESEGFERVQ
-3538 DNPVR
+3538 DSPVR

-3565 LQKALGSDKKA
+3565 LREALGSDKKA
-3576 SQALSELGCIGI
+3576 SQALAELGCIGI

-3602 AKDYVIFNE
+3602 AKNYVIFNE

-3620 RFLRTADG
+3620 RFLRTAYG

-3638 IYLDPKVATAET
+3638 IYLDPKVATSET

-3672 HTVKEL
+3672 RTVKEL

-3720 ARRVAEGEGGV
+3720 ARRVADGEGGV

-3749 RFWEGVARMF
+3749 RFWEGVAKMF
-3759 GINRYRSVEELA
+3759 GINRYRSAEELA
-3771 DMAMKDLLDSK
+3771 DMAMRDLINGVKPTSRTFTFDNFYKDTKAVFEGTERPKGKPDYTSYSGSEYWYGEDKGGKYVVRGSDHWSGEFKVKDGERTNVGRNHYSEITEDGMLPIGAQGSLKFGWEKGLSKPVGSGISAAIDRRGSGDSNNIASCYWYIDNAKEKDNKGFTYGKAYLSEFEDKERRRDIPGDDWRDIQGLEGGTRAMAERIAEQPVEEINNRFNEELEKYQNNELPKGHRFELGMPSAELQSAGFPTLPISMRSSLLAKKAGAERHPFAPTDLRDLVNAIQKPIAIFNYSK
-3782 NPMKDES
+3782 NNMRNLIVDVSRGGKHFLVGVTLNYKADNIEINSVSGLFPKENHEWIKWIQDGKVLRIDQKEKVQDLINSLRTNPAESERIGLNLDDVAKKVKDFENP
-3789 GMRKRGEVG
+3789 K
-3798 DEGVKSL
+3798 L
-3805 KGEEALTALD
+3805 FGEEIIDDGKKGSD
-3815 SIFGENEGSAIPP
+3815 SIDRSVRENP
-3828 KISSFAKFKNLF
+3828 KN
-3840 KKPVRTFLGEL
+3840 
-3851 VQVKEEVWNKILR
+3851 
-3864 NNRQDITGTVLPTI
+3864 
-3878 ENADFA
+3878 
-3884 IRDTD
+3884 
-3889 GSTLYVKRFKGDGQ
+3889 
-3903 ERMYN
+3903 
-3908 VVVVNKHGE
+3908 
-3917 VEDYISSVHIKR
+3917 ED
-3929 DNNLRNKIKKGAEL
+3929 
-3943 FLPNAR
+3943 
-3949 TTDGTM
+3949 
-3955 SRNNSTPGAKVAN
+3955 
-3968 YSETAKPRYSRKPG
+3968 KPRYSRKPG

-4033 EFMLAIDHASGNKRY
+4033 EFMYAIDHASGNKRY

-4079 QFKPLMSAVAKLSGK
+4079 QFNPLMSAVAKLSGN

-4162 GRVKSIQSQID
+4162 GKVKSIQSQID

-4215 AFESDPNHN
+4215 AFENNPSHDW
-4224 LSDINELWSRVNE
+4224 SDINELWSRVNE

-4362 KPVFPDNID
+4362 KPVFPDNIG
-4371 ANDSASVVAQKM
+4371 ANDSASVVAKKM
-4383 KAFEDKMEQR
+4383 EEFEDKMKQM
-4393 AENFPNL
+4393 AEKHPDL
-4400 VIRSNE
+4400 VQRSNE

-4452 NPDTDLTGAIGKVF
+4452 NPDTDLTGAVGKVF

-4511 GGSFNL
+4511 GGSFNF

-4542 NETHKLFLEFMQNG
+4542 NETHRLFLEFMQNG

-4582 EISAAQIWGGL
+4582 RISAAQIWGGL
-4593 NDAIDFANRAV
+4593 SDAVDFANRAV

-4698 SLLFGFG
+4698 ALLFGFG

-4780 VSQVSQLFPIDFAEG
+4780 VSQVSQLSPIDFAEG

-4845 GYLVEIARALNDAT
+4845 GHLVEIARALNDAT

-4919 KNADERTEYKSL
+4919 KNADERTEYKAL

>member
-1 MSDRIK
+1 M
-7 TLYGQLVRNGYDL
+7 
-20 GGYEKFNAA
+20 
-29 MHDSNRRR
+29 
-37 SLYNQLVANR
+37 
-47 ADLGGYEKF
+47 
-56 SSVVE
+56 
-61 TAPRTTPSA
+61 
-70 PQKKRDVVADTINML
+70 
-85 RTPSSQYT
+85 
-93 RPQPSKAA
+93 
-101 GTFEMPSKYDIYHN
+101 
-115 MPDAIKRHQ
+115 
-124 TPTPLKPEAV
+124 
-134 MPSVPS
+134 
-140 NAAESVWAAADK
+140 
-152 AAGAEVR
+152 
-159 KKVDE
+159 
-164 GWSWRK
+164 
-170 IMQALS
+170 
-176 SGASVT
+176 
-182 GGLGD
+182 
-187 DNAQALETTS
+187 
-197 VAHLKTHDLQKLS
+197 
-210 DQAWAALGSKQQ
+210 
-222 QSIINDSY
+222 
-230 IYLKEQ
+230 
-236 YPDADDK
+236 
-243 ALVDA
+243 
-248 ARKMARAKSDEQMY
+248 
-262 NLAVEKNMP
+262 
-271 KSVGEFFLRKA
+271 
-282 AAASSFGSL
+282 
-291 SKGYASMMAGTRGDM
+291 
-306 EAEDTALQKYGAKH
+306 
-320 KVADIA
+320 
-326 GSVAGF
+326 
-332 AVDPLTYASGAVGGA
+332 
-347 ATKVTLWAGGKV
+347 
-359 LSEAAARKMSQTL
+359 
-372 GGKLLLGAVSGAAN
+372 
-386 FGTFEAGGEAIN
+386 
-398 QYKWGGTLD
+398 
-407 VDPETGR
+407 
-414 YVVGDFSLG
+414 
-423 KVASQMR
+423 
-430 HGLTMGGLMGAFG
+430 
-443 TWLGNVSTKAAQ
+443 
-455 ATTSTLGKLGVR
+455 
-467 AGELGVGLVGEGTIF
+467 
-482 ATPEFISTYGD
+482 
-493 YNDVIKSVS
+493 
-502 DKNSPNYIADDKER
+502 
-516 SKYIAELKAQRG
+516 
-528 ERMMDIWQDNLAMI
+528 
-542 AGFKA
+542 
-547 QHAIKSAG
+547 
-555 RTISELAASRRGKV
+555 
-569 GFVERMGRMLDGH
+569 
-582 PSLALSKE
+582 
-590 EQTELD
+590 
-596 KHGYGDLTQMV
+596 
-607 KEYKAY
+607 
-613 AQKDGDLPYNKI
+613 
-625 TQLLNDKNVSEA
+625 
-637 ARAKMYYYVTGHSLP
+637 
-652 MSAVIASNV
+652 
-661 IDNGDKT
+661 
-668 YTVQSLGDNGV
+668 
-679 ITSRTYGSRKRADY
+679 
-693 EKARIDRQAEL
+693 
-704 NGVAMAEQMFDNMDK
+704 
-719 AERLKAVCTRLAQDK
+719 
-734 GVSPETLLWLTR
+734 
-746 KDPKQM
+746 
-752 TAAEKRW
+752 
-759 IKEIEDAA
+759 
-767 NEDAPQGE
+767 
-775 NATVRHIKGVILDE
+775 
-789 YGVDVDKALRKAAD
+789 
-803 SRTDAEKTAI
+803 
-813 SAYNDELAQA
+813 
-823 VAERKNA
+823 
-830 ISQGETTDAYRRG
+830 
-843 YEADTQG
+843 
-850 MRDAYVA
+850 
-857 QMYEPS
+857 
-863 EDNAETLRGVES
+863 
-875 QITESAKYQAA
+875 
-886 LERDELTQ
+886 
-894 MTHKDGS
+894 
-901 IHLATLKDKDK
+901 
-912 DGNGKQV
+912 
-919 YIVDGDIVMKE
+919 
-930 DGSGIDADASSKSVI
+930 
-945 IYDPATGEKKMVSP
+945 
-959 TAVDGIESLGEV
+959 
-971 KTAEQREAEINAH
+971 
-984 MQDTIQRSKDW
+984 
-995 LEGNV
+995 
-1000 ANPVGMQIQ
+1000 
-1009 LGDGRIA
+1009 
-1016 TIEAMHEDGKSAIAT
+1016 
-1031 LPDGTQF
+1031 
-1038 LVPNDVL
+1038 
-1045 QRIVNNGQYA
+1045 
-1055 DYKARRDAEASKRE
+1055 
-1069 AEQSTESAPETA
+1069 
-1081 TEGGQPLPEEA
+1081 
-1092 SPKEEESREY
+1092 
-1102 AQGDVFDV
+1102 
-1110 VVDGQ
+1110 
-1115 KMHAEIVSPKDADG
+1115 
-1129 RFVVNVDDGESMRTL
+1129 
-1144 YVTPE
+1144 
-1149 ELAAMEYR
+1149 
-1157 EEPSPKAEE
+1157 
-1166 TRLATEESSDKAL
+1166 
-1179 ERGAQ
+1179 
-1184 PTEEHTPTALERIP
+1184 
-1198 RDEKGNAQFHDVDTE
+1198 
-1213 TAWDGLVEMSGNEET
+1213 
-1228 AHKVAEASLANAE
+1228 
-1241 RKLKAA
+1241 KAA
-1247 KALKEKGE
+1247 KALKEKGD
-1255 TPEELL
+1255 TPEALL
-1261 RSIKENE
+1261 QSIKENE
-1268 AAVAEAQRVVDAWK
+1268 KVAAEAEREVDAWK
-1282 AIVGEKTRRE
+1282 AIVGEKARRE
-1292 EAAKAEAERI
+1292 EAA
-1302 ATEKA
+1302 KA

-1321 AEEEAR
+1321 KEEKTRIEAEKAEEEAR
-1327 VEAERKTEEERIA
+1327 VEAERKAEEVRKTKEEERKERDENGQPFVVSSDGTTTFGEITEDTGLTA
-1340 KQKAEEKT
+1340 APIKLSEGFQDANTGKGYGLVHIEANHGEQIRQAGFTSVKEFVSFVATHYDPDNIRVGKRRDDGSDTFLIQVTDTHDNTLFIELSKDGSYWNVNSGGIFRKGYSNKKETVAKT
-1348 EEAESDKEEAEKQM
+1348 EPQQPTNAVSSDSSLSANVKDGITNAEPNGEPTVSLDKGTTLPADQQTSDKENTKKVADSEGENTLKAKIEAASA
-1362 DDEEPKPV
+1362 DVNTEPTEA
-1370 GSGVFGNIYNQ
+1370 Q
-1381 FKGKVKEAFDFL
+1381 KEAGNYKKGHVQVGTFDITIEQPEGSIRRGTDADGKKWESKMHNTYGYFRGTEGVDGDHIDVFL
-1393 MKHKGGDLL
+1393 SNDIDGWNGRKVFVVDQYNPDGTFDEHKVMLGFNDMDEAKSDYLANYEKGWENGRRITVSTTNLEDFEKWIDSSHRKTKPFSEYSSVNKETVASDKGG
-1402 GVFHR
+1402 
-1407 KDVGDIDLV
+1407 
-1416 WGDHGG
+1416 
-1422 GLAHIIRRHIIEQ
+1422 
-1435 NDFKNVD
+1435 
-1442 EIQKVIEDVIRNG
+1442 
-1455 LIVRENKDKINIE
+1455 
-1468 YNGYRVS
+1468 
-1475 IKKTI
+1475 
-1480 RDSKG
+1480 
-1485 SVVENKN
+1485 
-1492 WIVTAFDKSKPKHEK
+1492 
-1507 RNPSSSET
+1507 
-1515 LTTPSANQKADGVTL
+1515 
-1530 PSNEDSIDKGSEKA
+1530 EKA
-1544 EKKQEKQSVFDK
+1544 EKKQKKQSVFDK

-1594 KYTVSEKNSHP
+1594 KYTASEKNSYP
-1605 ALRGVHYANGYAYAS
+1605 TLRGVHYANGYAYAS

-1744 VNTLEGVL
+1744 VNTLEGTL
-1752 DIADRMESAGLPK
+1752 DIADKMERAGLPK

-2175 TNVWDE
+2175 TKVWDE

-2556 RMSNKGAEKASKDVL
+2556 RMSNEGAEKASKDVL

-2928 VVVPNDLGTDVKKAL
+2928 VVVPNDLGADVKKAL

-3001 RSVREKGELT
+3001 RSVRE
-3011 DAEVAEKERDIDHS
+3011 S
-3025 VRSSKE
+3025 RS
-3031 MAEERLEIE
+3031 
-3040 RKAKSDGTWLKAPNG
+3040 
-3055 KRTNLNE
+3055 
-3062 RQWVDVRTKNF
+3062 
-3073 KEWFGDWENDPEN
+3073 
-3086 ASKIV
+3086 
-3091 DENGEPLMVF
+3091 
-3101 HYTPEDFTV
+3101 
-3110 FGEGKEIGA
+3110 
-3119 STFYNASDANYAATA
+3119 
-3134 AVGDWFTSKSDLPDY
+3134 
-3149 MGKPMRVFLNIKEPS
+3149 
-3164 DGRSLEVL
+3164 
-3172 ADEVGYEISSKDYE
+3172 
-3186 AFDEDRDNTA
+3186 
-3196 PIIEAGKNYQEKLR
+3196 
-3210 DRGYDGIFIADEE
+3210 
-3223 FGGTSYITFAPN
+3223 
-3235 QIKSAVENDGSYS
+3235 
-3248 PKENDIRRS
+3248 
-3257 VREKKE
+3257 
-3263 DEKTELTAEEREL
+3263 EKTDLTAEEREL

-3298 QRVIGTENER
+3298 QRVIDTENER
-3308 TRMTG
+3308 TRNMFVGEKGATEADKAEEISTRLDNLSVARRMEEAGKDAKTIKMATG
-3313 AGSVREHRVY
+3313 WERGSDGKWRYETGDAKIKDTIELDGKTFKRY
-3323 HGSGADFDVFD
+3323 DEDMLWTSGKFGDV
-3334 HSHMGEGE
+3334 
-3342 GAQAYGWGTYVTEV
+3342 
-3356 EGIGRTYAIQN
+3356 
-3367 TTKHNDA
+3367 
-3374 LRALQHDVDAISDQ
+3374 VDAPELFKAYPELRDVRIETDAV
-3388 LNRRRDDLKYD
+3388 LNDMPSNGEYNPRTNTITIHSDDLKYQNSILNHEIQHAIQHIEGFETGGSAENVRERIQQIIDNSSD
-3399 EEQLKRA
+3399 EVGYARERLREWADLNAMAAMLDVAYRKFVGSG
-3406 NEWRAEAELD
+3406 NEWERAKAVEIYWDAINTIEDNDKAELAMNYPHD
-3416 YELFKDEAE
+3416 KTPREVAESGYLVDDVIRELNRLADE
-3425 ELKEKYGE
+3425 
-3433 SSPEYRNHLFN
+3433 
-3444 DIYTDEMKRAQ
+3444 T
-3455 SSVKSTEES
+3455 
-3464 IQYRKEKIAELE
+3464 RKEIPDGNIDTMRKVDRLVG
-3476 KALKDK
+3476 ALKDK
-3482 QVEIDELPK
+3482 TDFELYSRLAGEVEA
-3491 EFPRHLYT
+3491 R
-3499 VEIPDDNG
+3499 N
-3507 SNYLDWDGHP
+3507 
-3517 TESLLKDV
+3517 TEKRI
-3525 GSFLESNGFERVQ
+3525 GMTEEER
-3538 DNPVR
+3538 
-3543 YEKGESSVVLNPNA
+3543 
-3557 TGADLYAE
+3557 
-3565 LQKALGSDKKA
+3565 KA
-3576 SQALSELGCIGI
+3576 SLASETEDV
-3588 KYPADNMRG
+3588 A
-3597 GREDG
+3597 REDQILLG
-3602 AKDYVIFNE
+3602 VDNADGE
-3611 NDAKITDHT
+3611 Q

-3684 EEVKELYPELKT
+3684 EGVKESYPELKT

-3720 ARRVAEGEGGV
+3720 ARRVADGEGGV

-3759 GINRYRSVEELA
+3759 GINRYRSAEELA

-3798 DEGVKSL
+3798 ETLATSGTYFSGGGLLEAGL
-3805 KGEEALTALD
+3805 KGVIDPKVAVEFSEKIAGVYADNHGNHIVVADVRDVDPKKLVGAVDGGEVQYFHASPVCKNFSKAKREGGEVELDKETAL
-3815 SIFGENEGSAIPP
+3815 STAEFIAKTRP
-3828 KISSFAKFKNLF
+3828 K
-3840 KKPVRTFLGEL
+3840 V
-3851 VQVKEEVWNKILR
+3851 V
-3864 NNRQDITGTVLPTI
+3864 TI
-3878 ENADFA
+3878 ENVKGYRNSEALKIITDELTRQGYDWDADVYNA
-3884 IRDTD
+3884 ADYGGYTKRERLIVRAKRDGKLPPKPEKLPEELRKKGWYSAVEDLIPHLEEKKTGVPQGTD
-3889 GSTLYVKRFKGDGQ
+3889 ERLKNSGIDYRTIDKPLYVFGRGYANKTVGHAFADELLPTLTTGGGDIIIMPDGRVLKASPRVLARVTGLPDTYKMPETDQLSHTIVGNGIPTQLTEGVIAPLLDNAIPSAERATKRESVFDVADRVSQNLEERTRAMAVKKANDRFNEELELQVKGELEEGHVYKLGMPSEILLSTGVPNLPIELSAKQLSKKAADRGHRFDVKDIANLPQAIQAPIAVFEYGNKDKSQNLIVEIERDGKKF
-3903 ERMYN
+3903 
-3908 VVVVNKHGE
+3908 VVGIHFNQNRRGIVVNDIRGLFNKDSHEWLNWISQGKLLYADKEKIQALMDKQRTNLAE
-3917 VEDYISSVHIKR
+3917 VNYLNLDDVAKKVKDFENPKLFDGKISEV
-3929 DNNLRNKIKKGAEL
+3929 DKKGSDSIDRSVREN
-3943 FLPNAR
+3943 PKNE
-3949 TTDGTM
+3949 D
-3955 SRNNSTPGAKVAN
+3955 
-3968 YSETAKPRYSRKPG
+3968 KPRYSRKPG

-4033 EFMLAIDHASGNKRY
+4033 EFMSAIDHASGNKRY

-4079 QFKPLMSAVAKLSGK
+4079 QFKPLMSAVAKLSGN

-4173 AIDEQMKA
+4173 AIDEQMEA
-4181 TDDQL
+4181 TDNQL
-4186 LLRKL
+4186 LLHYL

-4224 LSDINELWSRVNE
+4224 LLDINELWSRVNE
-4237 VNGNTLRKLYESGM
+4237 VNGNTLRKLYESGI

-4371 ANDSASVVAQKM
+4371 ANDSASVVAKKM
-4383 KAFEDKMEQR
+4383 EAFEDKMKQM
-4393 AENFPNL
+4393 AEKHPDL
-4400 VIRSNE
+4400 VQRSNE

-4452 NPDTDLTGAIGKVF
+4452 NPDTDLTGAVGKVF

-4542 NETHKLFLEFMQNG
+4542 NETHRLFLEFMQNG

-4593 NDAIDFANRAV
+4593 SDAIDFANRAV

-4639 KGSGSKFMGAE
+4639 KGSGRE
-4650 GQTKAGNAAAFVSG
+4650 LVERQ
-4664 AGRGLY
+4664 RR
-4670 IFWNAG
+4670 
-4676 LQGLTNF
+4676 NF
-4683 SRQIGRHPGRALTLA
+4683 SFL
-4698 SLLFGFG
+4698 
-4705 ALMSYLGNRDDDD
+4705 
-4718 ENNYF
+4718 
-4723 NLPKYIRR
+4723 
-4731 SNVCYK
+4731 
-4737 IGDLFVTIPLP
+4737 
-4748 VEYRSFYGLGELAS
+4748 
-4762 STLAGKEDGTTKD
+4762 
-4775 IAKEA
+4775 
-4780 VSQVSQLFPIDFAEG
+4780 
-4795 GGGLHA
+4795 
-4801 LIPSAVKP
+4801 
-4809 IVEAETNTAWTGL
+4809 
-4822 PIYKDNDFNKNMPEY
+4822 
-4837 TKVYKTAN
+4837 
-4845 GYLVEIARALNDAT
+4845 
-4859 GGNKYKKGFIDINPA
+4859 
-4874 KMEYVLKGMLGGA
+4874 
-4887 FSFPDKLVKTTETI
+4887 
-4901 MGDREFDWRN
+4901 
-4911 TPFANRFV
+4911 
-4919 KNADERTEYKSL
+4919 
-4931 NEQYFKLKDEMDVV
+4931 
-4945 KQQLKGFEKEA
+4945 
-4956 DAGNEKYEKALL
+4956 
-4968 QLEDSKDYERLELF
+4968 
-4982 KDYEKELKGLNDELK
+4982 
-4997 ELRMSPDYDKAEE
+4997 
-5010 KELQKEIAELQ
+5010 
-5021 RQLIDEMREIKK
+5021 

>member
-1 MSDRIK
+1 M
-7 TLYGQLVRNGYDL
+7 
-20 GGYEKFNAA
+20 
-29 MHDSNRRR
+29 
-37 SLYNQLVANR
+37 
-47 ADLGGYEKF
+47 
-56 SSVVE
+56 
-61 TAPRTTPSA
+61 
-70 PQKKRDVVADTINML
+70 
-85 RTPSSQYT
+85 
-93 RPQPSKAA
+93 
-101 GTFEMPSKYDIYHN
+101 
-115 MPDAIKRHQ
+115 
-124 TPTPLKPEAV
+124 
-134 MPSVPS
+134 
-140 NAAESVWAAADK
+140 
-152 AAGAEVR
+152 
-159 KKVDE
+159 
-164 GWSWRK
+164 
-170 IMQALS
+170 
-176 SGASVT
+176 
-182 GGLGD
+182 
-187 DNAQALETTS
+187 
-197 VAHLKTHDLQKLS
+197 
-210 DQAWAALGSKQQ
+210 
-222 QSIINDSY
+222 
-230 IYLKEQ
+230 
-236 YPDADDK
+236 
-243 ALVDA
+243 
-248 ARKMARAKSDEQMY
+248 
-262 NLAVEKNMP
+262 
-271 KSVGEFFLRKA
+271 
-282 AAASSFGSL
+282 
-291 SKGYASMMAGTRGDM
+291 
-306 EAEDTALQKYGAKH
+306 
-320 KVADIA
+320 
-326 GSVAGF
+326 
-332 AVDPLTYASGAVGGA
+332 
-347 ATKVTLWAGGKV
+347 
-359 LSEAAARKMSQTL
+359 
-372 GGKLLLGAVSGAAN
+372 
-386 FGTFEAGGEAIN
+386 
-398 QYKWGGTLD
+398 
-407 VDPETGR
+407 
-414 YVVGDFSLG
+414 
-423 KVASQMR
+423 
-430 HGLTMGGLMGAFG
+430 
-443 TWLGNVSTKAAQ
+443 
-455 ATTSTLGKLGVR
+455 
-467 AGELGVGLVGEGTIF
+467 
-482 ATPEFISTYGD
+482 
-493 YNDVIKSVS
+493 
-502 DKNSPNYIADDKER
+502 
-516 SKYIAELKAQRG
+516 
-528 ERMMDIWQDNLAMI
+528 
-542 AGFKA
+542 
-547 QHAIKSAG
+547 
-555 RTISELAASRRGKV
+555 
-569 GFVERMGRMLDGH
+569 
-582 PSLALSKE
+582 
-590 EQTELD
+590 
-596 KHGYGDLTQMV
+596 
-607 KEYKAY
+607 
-613 AQKDGDLPYNKI
+613 
-625 TQLLNDKNVSEA
+625 
-637 ARAKMYYYVTGHSLP
+637 
-652 MSAVIASNV
+652 
-661 IDNGDKT
+661 
-668 YTVQSLGDNGV
+668 
-679 ITSRTYGSRKRADY
+679 
-693 EKARIDRQAEL
+693 
-704 NGVAMAEQMFDNMDK
+704 
-719 AERLKAVCTRLAQDK
+719 
-734 GVSPETLLWLTR
+734 
-746 KDPKQM
+746 
-752 TAAEKRW
+752 
-759 IKEIEDAA
+759 
-767 NEDAPQGE
+767 
-775 NATVRHIKGVILDE
+775 
-789 YGVDVDKALRKAAD
+789 
-803 SRTDAEKTAI
+803 
-813 SAYNDELAQA
+813 
-823 VAERKNA
+823 
-830 ISQGETTDAYRRG
+830 
-843 YEADTQG
+843 
-850 MRDAYVA
+850 
-857 QMYEPS
+857 
-863 EDNAETLRGVES
+863 
-875 QITESAKYQAA
+875 
-886 LERDELTQ
+886 
-894 MTHKDGS
+894 
-901 IHLATLKDKDK
+901 
-912 DGNGKQV
+912 
-919 YIVDGDIVMKE
+919 
-930 DGSGIDADASSKSVI
+930 
-945 IYDPATGEKKMVSP
+945 
-959 TAVDGIESLGEV
+959 
-971 KTAEQREAEINAH
+971 
-984 MQDTIQRSKDW
+984 
-995 LEGNV
+995 
-1000 ANPVGMQIQ
+1000 
-1009 LGDGRIA
+1009 
-1016 TIEAMHEDGKSAIAT
+1016 
-1031 LPDGTQF
+1031 
-1038 LVPNDVL
+1038 
-1045 QRIVNNGQYA
+1045 
-1055 DYKARRDAEASKRE
+1055 
-1069 AEQSTESAPETA
+1069 
-1081 TEGGQPLPEEA
+1081 
-1092 SPKEEESREY
+1092 
-1102 AQGDVFDV
+1102 
-1110 VVDGQ
+1110 
-1115 KMHAEIVSPKDADG
+1115 
-1129 RFVVNVDDGESMRTL
+1129 
-1144 YVTPE
+1144 
-1149 ELAAMEYR
+1149 
-1157 EEPSPKAEE
+1157 
-1166 TRLATEESSDKAL
+1166 
-1179 ERGAQ
+1179 
-1184 PTEEHTPTALERIP
+1184 
-1198 RDEKGNAQFHDVDTE
+1198 
-1213 TAWDGLVEMSGNEET
+1213 
-1228 AHKVAEASLANAE
+1228 
-1241 RKLKAA
+1241 KAA

-1282 AIVGEKTRRE
+1282 AIVGEKARRE
-1292 EAAKAEAERI
+1292 EAA
-1302 ATEKA
+1302 KA

-1321 AEEEAR
+1321 AEEKRIAEEKA
-1327 VEAERKTEEERIA
+1327 EAERKAQEERERAEEERDRIEA
-1340 KQKAEEKT
+1340 ELDAQKADEEARLEAERKAEEEAVEKDAELKEDKKKPQIKDVVKT
-1348 EEAESDKEEAEKQM
+1348 
-1362 DDEEPKPV
+1362 
-1370 GSGVFGNIYNQ
+1370 IYE
-1381 FKGKVKEAFDFL
+1381 KGKAVASKLFGRSFFDVAKTPDFMKKLGLTGDRFTIKYGVLSRHAGKDDSHSLTEKLWEELPDALQKPFAITRFGEKE
-1393 MKHKGGDLL
+1393 
-1402 GVFHR
+1402 
-1407 KDVGDIDLV
+1407 
-1416 WGDHGG
+1416 
-1422 GLAHIIRRHIIEQ
+1422 
-1435 NDFKNVD
+1435 
-1442 EIQKVIEDVIRNG
+1442 
-1455 LIVRENKDKINIE
+1455 
-1468 YNGYRVS
+1468 NGYRLYTTMKNDKGETIVVGVDVKNIGRNLEVNSISTIFGRRGDAKITQKEEVLYTDEKITPEQRSLLGQPNSDQYTDTRERNVS
-1475 IKKTI
+1475 
-1480 RDSKG
+1480 
-1485 SVVENKN
+1485 
-1492 WIVTAFDKSKPKHEK
+1492 A
-1507 RNPSSSET
+1507 
-1515 LTTPSANQKADGVTL
+1515 
-1530 PSNEDSIDKGSEKA
+1530 DKGSKKA
-1544 EKKQEKQSVFDK
+1544 EKKQKKQSVFDK

-1568 KAEAEDD
+1568 KAEDEDD
-1575 SALGQATRAVG
+1575 SVLGQATRAVG
-1586 KKKKVNLF
+1586 KKKKVNRF
-1594 KYTVSEKNSHP
+1594 KYTVSEKNSNS

-1620 DGSILFKEKA
+1620 DGYILFKEKA
-1630 DYPKEWEGTIRDK
+1630 DYPKEWEGTTRDK
-1643 NGNLIDGI
+1643 DGNLIDGK

-1663 HILDKEVES
+1663 HIPDKEVES

-1694 PVAIDGIFFNAVNLK
+1694 PVAIDGLFFNAVNLK

-1719 MDKVVY
+1719 MDKIVY

-1744 VNTLEGVL
+1744 VNTLEGAL
-1752 DIADRMESAGLPK
+1752 DIADKMESAGLPK

-1780 KMSFEDFQN
+1780 KMSLEDFKK
-1789 AEKNAKRKGVRLT
+1789 AVENAKKEGVRLT

-2175 TNVWDE
+2175 TKVWDE

-2928 VVVPNDLGTDVKKAL
+2928 VVVPNDLGADVKKAL

-3001 RSVREKGELT
+3001 RSVRE
-3011 DAEVAEKERDIDHS
+3011 S
-3025 VRSSKE
+3025 RS
-3031 MAEERLEIE
+3031 
-3040 RKAKSDGTWLKAPNG
+3040 
-3055 KRTNLNE
+3055 
-3062 RQWVDVRTKNF
+3062 
-3073 KEWFGDWENDPEN
+3073 
-3086 ASKIV
+3086 
-3091 DENGEPLMVF
+3091 
-3101 HYTPEDFTV
+3101 
-3110 FGEGKEIGA
+3110 
-3119 STFYNASDANYAATA
+3119 
-3134 AVGDWFTSKSDLPDY
+3134 
-3149 MGKPMRVFLNIKEPS
+3149 
-3164 DGRSLEVL
+3164 
-3172 ADEVGYEISSKDYE
+3172 
-3186 AFDEDRDNTA
+3186 
-3196 PIIEAGKNYQEKLR
+3196 
-3210 DRGYDGIFIADEE
+3210 
-3223 FGGTSYITFAPN
+3223 
-3235 QIKSAVENDGSYS
+3235 
-3248 PKENDIRRS
+3248 
-3257 VREKKE
+3257 
-3263 DEKTELTAEEREL
+3263 EKTELTAEEREL

-3298 QRVIGTENER
+3298 QRVIDTENER
-3308 TRMTG
+3308 TRMMG
-3313 AGSVREHRVY
+3313 DGSVREHRVY
-3323 HGSGADFDVFD
+3323 HGSGADFDAFD

-3367 TTKHNDA
+3367 TTTHNDA

-3388 LNRRRDDLKYD
+3388 LNRHRDDLKYD

-3416 YELFKDEAE
+3416 YELFRDEAE
-3425 ELKEKYGE
+3425 KLKEKYGE
-3433 SSPEYRNHLFN
+3433 ASPKYRNHLFN

-3482 QVEIDELPK
+3482 QAEIDELPK

-3507 SNYLDWDGHP
+3507 GNYLDWNGHP
-3517 TESLLKDV
+3517 AESLLKDV
-3525 GSFLESNGFERVQ
+3525 GSFLESEGFERVQ
-3538 DNPVR
+3538 DNPAR
-3543 YEKGESSVVLNPNA
+3543 YEKGESTVVLNPKA

-3565 LQKALGSDKKA
+3565 LQEALGSDKKA
-3576 SQALSELGCIGI
+3576 SQALAELGCIGI

-3602 AKDYVIFNE
+3602 AKNYVIFNE

-3672 HTVKEL
+3672 RTVKEL

-3720 ARRVAEGEGGV
+3720 ARRVADGEGGV

-3759 GINRYRSVEELA
+3759 GINRYRSAEELA

-3805 KGEEALTALD
+3805 KGEEAMVALD
-3815 SIFGENEGSAIPP
+3815 NIFEDKKTENMPQ
-3828 KISSFAKFKNLF
+3828 KVSSLVKFMELF
-3840 KKPVRTFLGEL
+3840 RKPVRTFLGE
-3851 VQVKEEVWNKILR
+3851 VVNVKEEVYNKIIR
-3864 NNRQDITGTVLPTI
+3864 EKRTSISGAVLPTL

-3889 GSTLYVKRFKGDGQ
+3889 GSTLYIKRFKSENNDNV
-3903 ERMYN
+3903 YN
-3908 VVVVNKHGE
+3908 IAVVNKYGE
-3917 VEDYISSVHIKR
+3917 VEDYVSSVHIKS
-3929 DNNLRNKIKKGAEL
+3929 DNNLRNKITKGAEL
-3943 FLPNAR
+3943 LLPQER
-3949 TTDGTM
+3949 ITDGILP
-3955 SRNNSTPGAKVAN
+3955 RNNPTPTAN
-3968 YSETAKPRYSRKPG
+3968 VTNISEPSKPRYSRKPG

-4079 QFKPLMSAVAKLSGK
+4079 QFKPLMSAVAKLSGN

-4114 AVMRQREAQKEFDKY
+4114 AVMRQREAQKDFDKY

-4173 AIDEQMKA
+4173 AIDEQMEV
-4181 TDDQL
+4181 TDNQL

-4215 AFESDPNHN
+4215 TFENNPSHDR
-4224 LSDINELWSRVNE
+4224 SDINELWSRVNE

-4362 KPVFPDNID
+4362 KPFY
-4371 ANDSASVVAQKM
+4371 
-4383 KAFEDKMEQR
+4383 AFGRE
-4393 AENFPNL
+4393 
-4400 VIRSNE
+4400 S
-4406 APDIPYKV
+4406 
-4414 VEKGQLNEHQ
+4414 KG
-4424 VLVKQNGKSY
+4424 
-4434 IITVNGS
+4434 
-4441 PRAAQAANGLT
+4441 
-4452 NPDTDLTGAIGKVF
+4452 
-4466 EGAEALNRQLSSLY
+4466 
-4480 TTLNPDFI
+4480 
-4488 GSNYVRDALY
+4488 
-4498 SNTMV
+4498 
-4503 YVKEGAKY
+4503 
-4511 GGSFNL
+4511 
-4517 NFAKYN
+4517 
-4523 PAEMANLYARYNK
+4523 
-4536 GSLDTS
+4536 
-4542 NETHKLFLEFMQNG
+4542 
-4556 GETGFVNLKQ
+4556 
-4566 IEKRKS
+4566 
-4572 EIAKA
+4572 
-4577 IKRDG
+4577 
-4582 EISAAQIWGGL
+4582 
-4593 NDAIDFANRAV
+4593 
-4604 ENSARFA
+4604 
-4611 AYVTSR
+4611 
-4617 KSGRS
+4617 
-4622 VGRSVYDAK
+4622 
-4631 EISVNFNR
+4631 
-4639 KGSGSKFMGAE
+4639 
-4650 GQTKAGNAAAFVSG
+4650 
-4664 AGRGLY
+4664 
-4670 IFWNAG
+4670 
-4676 LQGLTNF
+4676 
-4683 SRQIGRHPGRALTLA
+4683 
-4698 SLLFGFG
+4698 
-4705 ALMSYLGNRDDDD
+4705 
-4718 ENNYF
+4718 
-4723 NLPKYIRR
+4723 
-4731 SNVCYK
+4731 
-4737 IGDLFVTIPLP
+4737 
-4748 VEYRSFYGLGELAS
+4748 
-4762 STLAGKEDGTTKD
+4762 
-4775 IAKEA
+4775 
-4780 VSQVSQLFPIDFAEG
+4780 
-4795 GGGLHA
+4795 
-4801 LIPSAVKP
+4801 
-4809 IVEAETNTAWTGL
+4809 
-4822 PIYKDNDFNKNMPEY
+4822 
-4837 TKVYKTAN
+4837 
-4845 GYLVEIARALNDAT
+4845 
-4859 GGNKYKKGFIDINPA
+4859 
-4874 KMEYVLKGMLGGA
+4874 
-4887 FSFPDKLVKTTETI
+4887 
-4901 MGDREFDWRN
+4901 
-4911 TPFANRFV
+4911 
-4919 KNADERTEYKSL
+4919 
-4931 NEQYFKLKDEMDVV
+4931 
-4945 KQQLKGFEKEA
+4945 
-4956 DAGNEKYEKALL
+4956 
-4968 QLEDSKDYERLELF
+4968 
-4982 KDYEKELKGLNDELK
+4982 
-4997 ELRMSPDYDKAEE
+4997 
-5010 KELQKEIAELQ
+5010 
-5021 RQLIDEMREIKK
+5021 